1 MKEDTGLQQVC
12 GKEQSI
18 INNEVISEDMLKSMS
33 IGVSKHF
40 LDDSFT
46 IIWGNTA
53 FYKLLGYTEKEFL
66 LKFSSLRDYYED
78 NIYYFESMK
87 NHFLEAYHH
96 GKKSIEYH
104 ICISVN
110 HGDPIWVIMTGILIE
125 SKENEKAIVYILY
138 SNINELKIKQDKLY
152 EMEKESTKNFEWLMS
167 EYAGN
172 VYISDMD
179 TYELLYLNKHSCN
192 TLQASANELIGRKC
206 YEVIQDRTSPCPFCT
221 NLYLKKDDIY
231 EWEFYN
237 KKLKRTFMIK
247 NRMLNWQGR
256 RARIE
261 LSYDM
266 YSAEYKLAKK
276 DQERESILK
285 TIPAGMVRVDA
296 RDYLTILWY
305 NDIFL
310 NMIEYTKEQFAEELN
325 NQCGYLFS
333 EDYKR
338 SKKRAQDLKESGDNV
353 VFEARI
359 YTRSKEERIWT
370 ITLCYIS
377 GEDSWDGIPSFYSIG
392 LDITKERKQIEK
404 LQHISEKDA
413 LTGIY
418 NRAETERQIKKY
430 FEENLNAMGAMFMID
445 TDNFK
450 QINDTEGHMIGDI
463 VLTEMASGMR
473 KIMRDSDIVGRI
485 GGDEFTIFMKNISSV
500 QDAEKKAEEL
510 LYMFSHLFQKE
521 KSALKVTC
529 SIGIAIYPKDGRTF
543 KEMYT
548 KADKALYK
556 AKSLGKNN
564 YVIYDY
570 DSFKELEEFNY
581 SSLGTVIDSEKQYVE
596 CPDNLT
602 RYIFRMLY
610 QTDNI
615 DQTINMILEVVG
627 KQFNVSRAY
636 IFENTD
642 DGRYTSN
649 TYEWCNEGIS
659 SQMACLQ
666 NIDFQDYGD
675 YEKLFGDDLV
685 FYCRD
690 IHTLRPELE
699 ALFSSQNIHSTLQCA
714 YREGQVFSGFIGFD
728 ECTGLRLWTQEEIS
742 TLSLISQII
751 SMFLKCKKNNKF
763 NQQVQQYKNILDNIS
778 QCIYV
783 IDNENSLLL
792 YANKKFKNMYSEF
805 QIGHP
810 CNLDSIDIYKTPII
824 WDKRSAYLCVGMT

>member
-1 MKEDTGLQQVC
+1 MKEDIGLHRMC
-12 GKEQSI
+12 KKEQATK
-18 INNEVISEDMLKSMS
+18 NEVISEDILKSMS

-46 IIWGNTA
+46 IIWGNTS
-53 FYKLLGYTEKEFL
+53 FYQLLGYTEEEFL
-66 LKFSSLRDYYED
+66 VKFSSLKDYYEQ
-78 NIYYFESMK
+78 NLYHFESMK

-96 GKKSIEYH
+96 GEKSIEYQ
-104 ICISVN
+104 ICISAN
-110 HGDPIWVIMTGILIE
+110 NGDPVWVIMTGILIE
-125 SKENEKAIVYILY
+125 SQDNEKSMVYILY
-138 SNINELKIKQDKLY
+138 SKINELKIKQEELSD
-152 EMEKESTKNFEWLMS
+152 MEKESTENFKWMMS

-206 YEVIQDRTSPCPFCT
+206 YEVIQGRTSPCPFCT
-221 NLYLKKDDIY
+221 NSYLKKDDIY

-237 KKLKRTFMIK
+237 KKLKRTFIIK
-247 NRMLNWQGR
+247 DRMLNWQGR
-256 RARIE
+256 RVRIE

-285 TIPAGMVRVDA
+285 TIPAGMVRLDA
-296 RDYLTILWY
+296 RDYLTILWC

-338 SKKRAQDLKESGDNV
+338 SKKLAQDLKESGDNI
-353 VFEARI
+353 VFEAKI
-359 YTRSKEERIWT
+359 YTRSREERIWT
-370 ITLCYIS
+370 VTLCYIS

-392 LDITKERKQIEK
+392 IDITKERKQIEK

-430 FEENLNAMGAMFMID
+430 FEKNLNVMGALFMID

-463 VLTEMASGMR
+463 VLTEMASGMK
-473 KIMRDSDIVGRI
+473 KIMRDSDVVGRI

-500 QDAEKKAEEL
+500 KDAEKKAEEL
-510 LYMFSHLFQKE
+510 LYMFRHLFQKE
-521 KSALKVTC
+521 KSFLKVTC
-529 SIGIAIYPKDGRTF
+529 SIGIAIYPKDGTTF
-543 KEMYT
+543 KEIYAR
-548 KADKALYK
+548 ADKALYQ
-556 AKSLGKNN
+556 AKNMGKNN
-564 YVIYDY
+564 YVIYNQDY
-570 DSFKELEEFNY
+570 FKELEEFDC
-581 SSLGTVIDSEKQYVE
+581 SSLGTVIDSEKQYAE
-596 CPDNLT
+596 YPDNLT

-610 QTDNI
+610 QTDDI
-615 DQTINMILEVVG
+615 DQAINMILEVVG
-627 KQFNVSRAY
+627 KQFDVSRVY
-636 IFENTD
+636 IFENTE

-659 SQMACLQ
+659 SQMAYLQ
-666 NIDFQDYGD
+666 NSNYQDYED
-675 YEKLFGDDLV
+675 YEKLFEDELV

-690 IHTLRPELE
+690 IHTLSPKLE
-699 ALFSSQNIHSTLQCA
+699 ELFSSQGIHSTLQCA
-714 YREGQVFSGFIGFD
+714 YKEDRVFSGFVGFD
-728 ECTGLRLWTQEEIS
+728 ECTGLRLWSQEEIS

-751 SMFLKCKKNNKF
+751 SMFLQRKKNNKL
-763 NQQVQQYKNILDNIS
+763 NQQIQQYQNILDNID
-778 QCIYV
+778 QCICV
-783 IDNENSLLL
+783 INKENNFLL
-792 YANKKFKNMYSEF
+792 YVNKKFKNTYSKF
-805 QIGHP
+805 QIGQP
-810 CNLDSIDIYKTPII
+810 YYLDSIDIHKISII
-824 WDKRSAYLCVGMT
+824 WNKKEAYLCTSTI

>member
-1 MKEDTGLQQVC
+1 MKEDIRLHRMC
-12 GKEQSI
+12 KKEQATK
-18 INNEVISEDMLKSMS
+18 NEVISEDILKSMS

-46 IIWGNTA
+46 IIWGNTS
-53 FYKLLGYTEKEFL
+53 FYQLLGYTEEEFL
-66 LKFSSLRDYYED
+66 VKFSSLKDYYEQ
-78 NIYYFESMK
+78 NLYHFESMK

-96 GKKSIEYH
+96 GEKSIEYQ
-104 ICISVN
+104 ICISAN
-110 HGDPIWVIMTGILIE
+110 NGDPVWVIMTGILIE
-125 SKENEKAIVYILY
+125 SQDNEKSMVYILY
-138 SNINELKIKQDKLY
+138 SKINELKIKQEELSD
-152 EMEKESTKNFEWLMS
+152 MEKESTENFKWMMS

-206 YEVIQDRTSPCPFCT
+206 YEVIQGRTSPCPFCT
-221 NLYLKKDDIY
+221 NSYLKKDDTY

-237 KKLKRTFMIK
+237 KKLKRTFIIK
-247 NRMLNWQGR
+247 DRMLNWQGR
-256 RARIE
+256 RVRIE

-285 TIPAGMVRVDA
+285 TIPAGMVRLDA
-296 RDYLTILWY
+296 RDYLTILWC

-338 SKKRAQDLKESGDNV
+338 SKKLAQDLKESGDNV
-353 VFEARI
+353 VFEAKI
-359 YTRSKEERIWT
+359 YTRSREERIWT
-370 ITLCYIS
+370 VTLCYIS

-392 LDITKERKQIEK
+392 IDITKERKQIEK

-430 FEENLNAMGAMFMID
+430 FEKNLNVMGALFMID

-463 VLTEMASGMR
+463 VLTEMASGMK
-473 KIMRDSDIVGRI
+473 KIMRDSDVVGRI

-500 QDAEKKAEEL
+500 KDAEKKAEEL
-510 LYMFSHLFQKE
+510 LYMFRHLFQKE
-521 KSALKVTC
+521 KSFLKVTC
-529 SIGIAIYPKDGRTF
+529 SIGIAIYPKDGTTF
-543 KEMYT
+543 KEIYAR
-548 KADKALYK
+548 ADKALYQ
-556 AKSLGKNN
+556 AKNMGKNN
-564 YVIYDY
+564 YVIYNQDY
-570 DSFKELEEFNY
+570 FKELEEFDC
-581 SSLGTVIDSEKQYVE
+581 SSLGTVIDSEKQYAE
-596 CPDNLT
+596 YPDNLT

-610 QTDNI
+610 QTDDI
-615 DQTINMILEVVG
+615 DQAINMILEVVG
-627 KQFNVSRAY
+627 KQFDVSRVY
-636 IFENTD
+636 IFENTE

-659 SQMACLQ
+659 SQMAYLQ
-666 NIDFQDYGD
+666 NSNYQDYED
-675 YEKLFGDDLV
+675 YEKIFEDELV

-690 IHTLRPELE
+690 IHTLSPKLE
-699 ALFSSQNIHSTLQCA
+699 ELFSSQGIHSTLQCA
-714 YREGQVFSGFIGFD
+714 YKEDRVFSGFVGFD
-728 ECTGLRLWTQEEIS
+728 ECTGLRLWSQEEIS

-751 SMFLKCKKNNKF
+751 SMFLQRKKNNKL
-763 NQQVQQYKNILDNIS
+763 NQQIQQYQNILDNID
-778 QCIYV
+778 QCICV
-783 IDNENSLLL
+783 INKENNFLL
-792 YANKKFKNMYSEF
+792 YVNKKFKNTYSKF
-805 QIGHP
+805 QIGQP
-810 CNLDSIDIYKTPII
+810 YYLDSIDIHKISII
-824 WDKRSAYLCVGMT
+824 WNKKEAYLCTSMI

>member
-1 MKEDTGLQQVC
+1 MKEDIRLHRMC
-12 GKEQSI
+12 KKEQATK
-18 INNEVISEDMLKSMS
+18 NEVISEDILKSMS

-46 IIWGNTA
+46 IIWGNTS
-53 FYKLLGYTEKEFL
+53 FYQLLGYTEEEFL
-66 LKFSSLRDYYED
+66 VKFSSLKDYYEQ
-78 NIYYFESMK
+78 NLYHFESMK

-96 GKKSIEYH
+96 GEKSIEYQ
-104 ICISVN
+104 ICISAN
-110 HGDPIWVIMTGILIE
+110 NGDPVWVIMTGILIE
-125 SKENEKAIVYILY
+125 SQDNEKSMVYILY
-138 SNINELKIKQDKLY
+138 SKINELKIKQEELSD
-152 EMEKESTKNFEWLMS
+152 MEKESTENFKWMMS

-206 YEVIQDRTSPCPFCT
+206 YEVIQGRTSPCPFCT
-221 NLYLKKDDIY
+221 NSYLKKDDIY

-237 KKLKRTFMIK
+237 KKLKRTFIIK
-247 NRMLNWQGR
+247 DRMLNWQGR
-256 RARIE
+256 RVRIE

-285 TIPAGMVRVDA
+285 TIPAGMVRLDA
-296 RDYLTILWY
+296 RDYLTILWC

-338 SKKRAQDLKESGDNV
+338 SKKLAQDLKESGDNV
-353 VFEARI
+353 VFEAKI
-359 YTRSKEERIWT
+359 YTRSREERIWT
-370 ITLCYIS
+370 VTLCYIS

-392 LDITKERKQIEK
+392 IDITKERKQIEK

-430 FEENLNAMGAMFMID
+430 FEKNLNVMGALFMID

-463 VLTEMASGMR
+463 VLTEMASGMK
-473 KIMRDSDIVGRI
+473 KIMRDSDVVGRI

-500 QDAEKKAEEL
+500 KDAEKKAEEL
-510 LYMFSHLFQKE
+510 LYMFRHLFQKE
-521 KSALKVTC
+521 KSFLKVTC
-529 SIGIAIYPKDGRTF
+529 SIGIAIYPKDGTTF
-543 KEMYT
+543 KEIYAR
-548 KADKALYK
+548 ADKALYQ
-556 AKSLGKNN
+556 AKNMGKNN
-564 YVIYDY
+564 YVIYNQDY
-570 DSFKELEEFNY
+570 FKELEEFDC
-581 SSLGTVIDSEKQYVE
+581 SSLGTVIDSEKQYAE
-596 CPDNLT
+596 YPDNLT

-610 QTDNI
+610 QTDDI
-615 DQTINMILEVVG
+615 DQAINMILEVVG
-627 KQFNVSRAY
+627 KQFDVSRVY
-636 IFENTD
+636 IFENTE

-659 SQMACLQ
+659 SQMAYLQ
-666 NIDFQDYGD
+666 NSNYQDYED
-675 YEKLFGDDLV
+675 YEKLFEDELV

-690 IHTLRPELE
+690 IHTLSPKLE
-699 ALFSSQNIHSTLQCA
+699 ELFSSQGIHSTLQCA
-714 YREGQVFSGFIGFD
+714 YKEDRVFSGFVGFD
-728 ECTGLRLWTQEEIS
+728 ECTGLRLWSQEEIS

-751 SMFLKCKKNNKF
+751 SMFLQRKKNNKL
-763 NQQVQQYKNILDNIS
+763 NQQIQQYQNILDNID
-778 QCIYV
+778 QCICV
-783 IDNENSLLL
+783 INKENNFLL
-792 YANKKFKNMYSEF
+792 YVNKKFKNTYSKF
-805 QIGHP
+805 QIGQP
-810 CNLDSIDIYKTPII
+810 YYLDSIDIHKISII
-824 WDKRSAYLCVGMT
+824 WNKKEAYLCT

>member
-1 MKEDTGLQQVC
+1 MKEDIRLHRMC
-12 GKEQSI
+12 KKEQATK
-18 INNEVISEDMLKSMS
+18 NEVISEDILKSMS

-46 IIWGNTA
+46 IIWGNTS
-53 FYKLLGYTEKEFL
+53 FYQLLGYTEEEFL
-66 LKFSSLRDYYED
+66 VKFSSLKDYYEQ
-78 NIYYFESMK
+78 NFYHFESMK

-96 GKKSIEYH
+96 GEKSIEYQ
-104 ICISVN
+104 ICISAN
-110 HGDPIWVIMTGILIE
+110 NGDPVWVIMTGILIE
-125 SKENEKAIVYILY
+125 SQDNEKSMVYILY
-138 SNINELKIKQDKLY
+138 SKINELKIKQEELSD
-152 EMEKESTKNFEWLMS
+152 MEKESTENFKWMMS

-206 YEVIQDRTSPCPFCT
+206 YEVIQGRTSPCPFCT
-221 NLYLKKDDIY
+221 NSYLKKDDIY

-237 KKLKRTFMIK
+237 KKLKRTFIIK
-247 NRMLNWQGR
+247 DRMLNWQGR
-256 RARIE
+256 RVRIE

-285 TIPAGMVRVDA
+285 TIPAGMVRLDA
-296 RDYLTILWY
+296 RDYLTILWC

-338 SKKRAQDLKESGDNV
+338 SKKLAQDLKESGDNV
-353 VFEARI
+353 VFEAKI
-359 YTRSKEERIWT
+359 YTRSREERIWT
-370 ITLCYIS
+370 VTLCYIS

-392 LDITKERKQIEK
+392 IDITKERKQIEK

-430 FEENLNAMGAMFMID
+430 FEKNLNVMGALFMID

-463 VLTEMASGMR
+463 VLTEMASGMK
-473 KIMRDSDIVGRI
+473 KIMRDSDVVGRI

-500 QDAEKKAEEL
+500 KDAEKKAEEL
-510 LYMFSHLFQKE
+510 LYMFRHLFQKE
-521 KSALKVTC
+521 KSFLKVTC
-529 SIGIAIYPKDGRTF
+529 SIGIAIYPKDGTTF
-543 KEMYT
+543 KEIYAR
-548 KADKALYK
+548 ADKALYQ
-556 AKSLGKNN
+556 AKNMGKNN
-564 YVIYDY
+564 YVIYNQDY
-570 DSFKELEEFNY
+570 FKELEEFDC
-581 SSLGTVIDSEKQYVE
+581 SSLGTVIDSEKQYAE
-596 CPDNLT
+596 YPDNLT

-610 QTDNI
+610 QTDDI
-615 DQTINMILEVVG
+615 DQAINMILEVVG
-627 KQFNVSRAY
+627 KQFDVSRVY
-636 IFENTD
+636 IFENTE

-659 SQMACLQ
+659 SQMAYLQ
-666 NIDFQDYGD
+666 NSNYQEYED
-675 YEKLFGDDLV
+675 YEKLFEDELV

-690 IHTLRPELE
+690 IHTLSPKLE
-699 ALFSSQNIHSTLQCA
+699 ELFSSQGIHSTLQCA
-714 YREGQVFSGFIGFD
+714 YKEDRVFSGFVGFD
-728 ECTGLRLWTQEEIS
+728 ECTGLRLWSQEEIS

-751 SMFLKCKKNNKF
+751 SMFLQRKKNNKL
-763 NQQVQQYKNILDNIS
+763 NQQIQQYQNILDNID
-778 QCIYV
+778 QCICV
-783 IDNENSLLL
+783 INKENNFLL
-792 YANKKFKNMYSEF
+792 YVNKK
-805 QIGHP
+805 
-810 CNLDSIDIYKTPII
+810 
-824 WDKRSAYLCVGMT
+824 

>member
-1 MKEDTGLQQVC
+1 MKEDIRLHRMC
-12 GKEQSI
+12 KKEQATK
-18 INNEVISEDMLKSMS
+18 NEVISEDILKSMS
-33 IGVSKHF
+33 IRVSKHF

-46 IIWGNTA
+46 IIWGNTS
-53 FYKLLGYTEKEFL
+53 FYQLLGYTEEEFL
-66 LKFSSLRDYYED
+66 VKFSSLKDYYEQ
-78 NIYYFESMK
+78 NLYHFESMK

-96 GKKSIEYH
+96 GEKSIEYQ
-104 ICISVN
+104 ICISAN
-110 HGDPIWVIMTGILIE
+110 NGDPVWVIMTGILIE
-125 SKENEKAIVYILY
+125 SQDNEKSMVYILY
-138 SNINELKIKQDKLY
+138 SKINELKIKQEELSD
-152 EMEKESTKNFEWLMS
+152 MEKESTENFKWMMS

-206 YEVIQDRTSPCPFCT
+206 YEVIQGRTSPCPFCT
-221 NLYLKKDDIY
+221 NSYLKKDDIY

-237 KKLKRTFMIK
+237 KKLKRTFIIK
-247 NRMLNWQGR
+247 DRMLNWQGR
-256 RARIE
+256 RVRIE

-285 TIPAGMVRVDA
+285 TIPAGMVRLDA
-296 RDYLTILWY
+296 RDYLTILWC

-338 SKKRAQDLKESGDNV
+338 SKKLAQDLKESGDNV
-353 VFEARI
+353 VFEAKI
-359 YTRSKEERIWT
+359 YTRSREERIWT
-370 ITLCYIS
+370 VTLCYIS

-392 LDITKERKQIEK
+392 IDITKERKQIEK

-430 FEENLNAMGAMFMID
+430 FEKNLNVMGALFMID

-463 VLTEMASGMR
+463 VLTEMASGMK
-473 KIMRDSDIVGRI
+473 KIMRDSDVVGRI

-500 QDAEKKAEEL
+500 KDAEKKAEEL
-510 LYMFSHLFQKE
+510 LYMFRHLFQKE
-521 KSALKVTC
+521 KSFLKVTC
-529 SIGIAIYPKDGRTF
+529 SIGIAIYPKDGTTF
-543 KEMYT
+543 KEIYAR
-548 KADKALYK
+548 ADKALYQ
-556 AKSLGKNN
+556 AKNMGKNN
-564 YVIYDY
+564 YVIYNQDY
-570 DSFKELEEFNY
+570 FKELEEFDC
-581 SSLGTVIDSEKQYVE
+581 SSLGTVIDSEKQYAE
-596 CPDNLT
+596 YPDNLT

-610 QTDNI
+610 QTDDI
-615 DQTINMILEVVG
+615 DQAINMILEVVG
-627 KQFNVSRAY
+627 KQFDVSRVY
-636 IFENTD
+636 IFENTE

-659 SQMACLQ
+659 SQMAYLQ
-666 NIDFQDYGD
+666 NSNYQDYED
-675 YEKLFGDDLV
+675 YEKLFEDELV

-690 IHTLRPELE
+690 IHTLSPKLE
-699 ALFSSQNIHSTLQCA
+699 ELFSSQGIHSTLQCA
-714 YREGQVFSGFIGFD
+714 YKEDRVFSGFVGFD
-728 ECTGLRLWTQEEIS
+728 ECTGLRLWSQEEIS

-751 SMFLKCKKNNKF
+751 SMFLQRKKNNKL
-763 NQQVQQYKNILDNIS
+763 NQQIQQYQNILDNID
-778 QCIYV
+778 QCICV
-783 IDNENSLLL
+783 INKENNFLL
-792 YANKKFKNMYSEF
+792 YVNKKFKNTYSKF
-805 QIGHP
+805 QIGQP
-810 CNLDSIDIYKTPII
+810 YYLDSIDIHKISII
-824 WDKRSAYLCVGMT
+824 WNKKEAYLCTSTI

>member
-1 MKEDTGLQQVC
+1 MKEDIRLHRMC
-12 GKEQSI
+12 KKEQATK
-18 INNEVISEDMLKSMS
+18 NEVISEDILKSMS

-46 IIWGNTA
+46 IIWGNTS
-53 FYKLLGYTEKEFL
+53 FYQLLGYTEEEFL
-66 LKFSSLRDYYED
+66 VKFSSLKDYYEQ
-78 NIYYFESMK
+78 NLYHFESMK

-96 GKKSIEYH
+96 GEKSIEYQ
-104 ICISVN
+104 ICISAN
-110 HGDPIWVIMTGILIE
+110 NGDPVWVIMTGILIE
-125 SKENEKAIVYILY
+125 SQDNEKSMVYILY
-138 SNINELKIKQDKLY
+138 SKINELKIKQEELSD
-152 EMEKESTKNFEWLMS
+152 MEKESTENFKWMMS

-206 YEVIQDRTSPCPFCT
+206 YEVIQGRTSPCPFCT
-221 NLYLKKDDIY
+221 NSYLKKDDIY

-237 KKLKRTFMIK
+237 KKLKRTFIIK
-247 NRMLNWQGR
+247 DRMLNWQGR
-256 RARIE
+256 RVRIE

-285 TIPAGMVRVDA
+285 TIPAGMVRLDA
-296 RDYLTILWY
+296 RDYLTILWC

-338 SKKRAQDLKESGDNV
+338 SKKLAQDLKESGDNV
-353 VFEARI
+353 VFEAKI
-359 YTRSKEERIWT
+359 YTRSREERIWT
-370 ITLCYIS
+370 VTLCYIS

-392 LDITKERKQIEK
+392 IDITKERKQIEK

-430 FEENLNAMGAMFMID
+430 FEKNLNVMGALFMID

-463 VLTEMASGMR
+463 VLTEMASGIK
-473 KIMRDSDIVGRI
+473 KIMRDSDVVGRI

-500 QDAEKKAEEL
+500 KDAEKKAEEL
-510 LYMFSHLFQKE
+510 LYMFRHLFQKE
-521 KSALKVTC
+521 KSFLKVTC
-529 SIGIAIYPKDGRTF
+529 SIGIAIYPKDGTTF
-543 KEMYT
+543 KEIYAR
-548 KADKALYK
+548 ADKALYQ
-556 AKSLGKNN
+556 AKNMGKNN
-564 YVIYDY
+564 YVIYNQDY
-570 DSFKELEEFNY
+570 FKELEEFDC
-581 SSLGTVIDSEKQYVE
+581 SSLGTVIDSEKQYAE
-596 CPDNLT
+596 YPDNLT

-610 QTDNI
+610 QTDDI
-615 DQTINMILEVVG
+615 DQAINMILEVVG
-627 KQFNVSRAY
+627 KQFDVSRVY
-636 IFENTD
+636 IFENTE

-659 SQMACLQ
+659 SQMAYLQ
-666 NIDFQDYGD
+666 NSNYQDYED
-675 YEKLFGDDLV
+675 YEKLFEDELV

-690 IHTLRPELE
+690 IHTLSPKLE
-699 ALFSSQNIHSTLQCA
+699 ELFSSQGIHSTLQCA
-714 YREGQVFSGFIGFD
+714 YKEDRVFSGFVGFD
-728 ECTGLRLWTQEEIS
+728 ECTGLRLWSQEEIS

-751 SMFLKCKKNNKF
+751 SMFLQRKKNNKL
-763 NQQVQQYKNILDNIS
+763 NQQIQQYQNILDNID
-778 QCIYV
+778 QCICV
-783 IDNENSLLL
+783 INKENNFLL
-792 YANKKFKNMYSEF
+792 YVNKKFKNTYSKF
-805 QIGHP
+805 QIGQP
-810 CNLDSIDIYKTPII
+810 YYLDSIDIHKISII
-824 WDKRSAYLCVGMT
+824 WNKKEAYLCTSTI

>member
-1 MKEDTGLQQVC
+1 MKEDIRLHRMC
-12 GKEQSI
+12 KKEQATK
-18 INNEVISEDMLKSMS
+18 NEVISEDILKSMS

-46 IIWGNTA
+46 IIWGNTS
-53 FYKLLGYTEKEFL
+53 FYQLLGYTEEEFL
-66 LKFSSLRDYYED
+66 VKFSSLKDYYEQ
-78 NIYYFESMK
+78 NLYHFESMK

-96 GKKSIEYH
+96 GEKSIEYQ
-104 ICISVN
+104 ICISAN
-110 HGDPIWVIMTGILIE
+110 NGDPVWVIMTGILIE
-125 SKENEKAIVYILY
+125 SQDNEKSMVYILY
-138 SNINELKIKQDKLY
+138 SKINELKIKQEELSD
-152 EMEKESTKNFEWLMS
+152 MEKESTENFKWMMS

-206 YEVIQDRTSPCPFCT
+206 YEVIQGRTSPCPFCT
-221 NLYLKKDDIY
+221 NSYLKKDDIY

-237 KKLKRTFMIK
+237 KKLKRTFIIK
-247 NRMLNWQGR
+247 DRMLNWQGR
-256 RARIE
+256 RVRIE

-285 TIPAGMVRVDA
+285 TIPAGMVRLDA
-296 RDYLTILWY
+296 RDYLTILWC

-338 SKKRAQDLKESGDNV
+338 SKKLAQDLKESGDNV
-353 VFEARI
+353 VFEAKI
-359 YTRSKEERIWT
+359 YTRSREERIWT
-370 ITLCYIS
+370 VTLCYIS

-392 LDITKERKQIEK
+392 IDITKERKQIEK

-430 FEENLNAMGAMFMID
+430 FEKNLNVMGALFMID

-463 VLTEMASGMR
+463 VLTEMASGMK
-473 KIMRDSDIVGRI
+473 KIMRDSDVVGRI

-500 QDAEKKAEEL
+500 KDAEKKAEEL
-510 LYMFSHLFQKE
+510 LYMFRHLFQKE
-521 KSALKVTC
+521 KSFLKVTC
-529 SIGIAIYPKDGRTF
+529 SIGIAIYPKDGTTF
-543 KEMYT
+543 KEIYAR
-548 KADKALYK
+548 ADKALYQ
-556 AKSLGKNN
+556 AKNMGKNN
-564 YVIYDY
+564 YVIYNQDY
-570 DSFKELEEFNY
+570 FKELEEFDC
-581 SSLGTVIDSEKQYVE
+581 SSLGTVIDSEKQYAE
-596 CPDNLT
+596 YPDNLT

-610 QTDNI
+610 QTDDI
-615 DQTINMILEVVG
+615 DQAINMILEVVG
-627 KQFNVSRAY
+627 EQFDVSRVY
-636 IFENTD
+636 IFENTE

-659 SQMACLQ
+659 SQMAYLQ
-666 NIDFQDYGD
+666 NSNYQDYED
-675 YEKLFGDDLV
+675 YEKLFEDELV

-690 IHTLRPELE
+690 IHTLSPKLE
-699 ALFSSQNIHSTLQCA
+699 ELFSSQGIHSTLQCA
-714 YREGQVFSGFIGFD
+714 YKEDRVFSGFVGFD
-728 ECTGLRLWTQEEIS
+728 ECTGLRLWSQEEIS

-751 SMFLKCKKNNKF
+751 SMFLQRKKNNKL
-763 NQQVQQYKNILDNIS
+763 NQQIQQYQNILDNID
-778 QCIYV
+778 QCICV
-783 IDNENSLLL
+783 INKENNFLL
-792 YANKKFKNMYSEF
+792 YVNKKFKNTYSKF
-805 QIGHP
+805 QIGQP
-810 CNLDSIDIYKTPII
+810 YYLDSIDIHKISII
-824 WDKRSAYLCVGMT
+824 WNKKEAYLCTSTI

>member
-1 MKEDTGLQQVC
+1 MKEDIRLHRMC
-12 GKEQSI
+12 KKEQATK
-18 INNEVISEDMLKSMS
+18 NEVISEDILKSMS

-46 IIWGNTA
+46 IIWGNTS
-53 FYKLLGYTEKEFL
+53 FYQLLGYTEEEFL
-66 LKFSSLRDYYED
+66 VKFSSLKDYYEQ
-78 NIYYFESMK
+78 NLYHFESMK

-96 GKKSIEYH
+96 GEKSIEYQ
-104 ICISVN
+104 ICISAN
-110 HGDPIWVIMTGILIE
+110 NGDPVWVIMTGILIE
-125 SKENEKAIVYILY
+125 SQDNEKSMVYILY
-138 SNINELKIKQDKLY
+138 SKINELKIKQEELSD
-152 EMEKESTKNFEWLMS
+152 MEKESTENFKWMMS

-206 YEVIQDRTSPCPFCT
+206 YEVIQGRTSPCPFCT
-221 NLYLKKDDIY
+221 NSYLKKDDIY

-237 KKLKRTFMIK
+237 KKLKRTFIIK
-247 NRMLNWQGR
+247 DRMLNWQGR
-256 RARIE
+256 RVRIE

-285 TIPAGMVRVDA
+285 TIPAGMVRLDA
-296 RDYLTILWY
+296 RDYLTILWC

-338 SKKRAQDLKESGDNV
+338 SKKLAQDLKESGDNV
-353 VFEARI
+353 VFEAKI
-359 YTRSKEERIWT
+359 YTRSREERIWT
-370 ITLCYIS
+370 VTLCYIS

-392 LDITKERKQIEK
+392 IDITKERKQIEK

-430 FEENLNAMGAMFMID
+430 FEKNLNVMGALFMID

-463 VLTEMASGMR
+463 VLTEMASGMK
-473 KIMRDSDIVGRI
+473 KIMRDSDVVGRI

-500 QDAEKKAEEL
+500 KDAEKKAEEL
-510 LYMFSHLFQKE
+510 LYMFRHLFQKE
-521 KSALKVTC
+521 KSFLKVTC
-529 SIGIAIYPKDGRTF
+529 SIGIAIYPKDGTTF
-543 KEMYT
+543 KEIYAR
-548 KADKALYK
+548 ADKALYQ
-556 AKSLGKNN
+556 AKNMGKNN
-564 YVIYDY
+564 YVIYNQDY
-570 DSFKELEEFNY
+570 SKELEEFDC
-581 SSLGTVIDSEKQYVE
+581 SSLGTVIDSEKQYAE
-596 CPDNLT
+596 YPDNLT

-610 QTDNI
+610 QTDDI
-615 DQTINMILEVVG
+615 DQAINMILEVVG
-627 KQFNVSRAY
+627 KQFDVSRVY
-636 IFENTD
+636 IFENTE

-659 SQMACLQ
+659 SQMAYLQ
-666 NIDFQDYGD
+666 NSNYQDYED
-675 YEKLFGDDLV
+675 YEKLFEDELV

-690 IHTLRPELE
+690 IHTLSPKLE
-699 ALFSSQNIHSTLQCA
+699 ELFSSQGIHSTLQCA
-714 YREGQVFSGFIGFD
+714 YKEDRVFSGFVGFD
-728 ECTGLRLWTQEEIS
+728 ECTGLRLWSQEEIS

-751 SMFLKCKKNNKF
+751 SMFLQRKKNNKL
-763 NQQVQQYKNILDNIS
+763 NQQIQQYQNILDNID
-778 QCIYV
+778 QCICV
-783 IDNENSLLL
+783 INKENNFLL
-792 YANKKFKNMYSEF
+792 YVNKKFKNTYSKF
-805 QIGHP
+805 QIGQP
-810 CNLDSIDIYKTPII
+810 YYLDSIDIHKISII
-824 WDKRSAYLCVGMT
+824 WNKKEAYLCTSTI

>member
-1 MKEDTGLQQVC
+1 MKEDIRLHRMC
-12 GKEQSI
+12 KKEQATK
-18 INNEVISEDMLKSMS
+18 NEVISEDILKSMS

-46 IIWGNTA
+46 IIWGNTS
-53 FYKLLGYTEKEFL
+53 FYQLLGYTEEEFL
-66 LKFSSLRDYYED
+66 VKFSSLKDYYEQ
-78 NIYYFESMK
+78 NLYHFESMK

-96 GKKSIEYH
+96 GEKSIEYQ
-104 ICISVN
+104 ICISAN
-110 HGDPIWVIMTGILIE
+110 NGDPVWVIMTGILIE
-125 SKENEKAIVYILY
+125 SQDNEKSMVYILY
-138 SNINELKIKQDKLY
+138 SKINELKIKQEELSD
-152 EMEKESTKNFEWLMS
+152 MEKESTENFKWMMS

-206 YEVIQDRTSPCPFCT
+206 YEVIQGRTSPCPFCT
-221 NLYLKKDDIY
+221 NSYLKKDDIY

-237 KKLKRTFMIK
+237 KKLKRTFIIK
-247 NRMLNWQGR
+247 DRMLNWQGR
-256 RARIE
+256 RVRIE

-285 TIPAGMVRVDA
+285 TIPAGMVRLDA
-296 RDYLTILWY
+296 RDYLTILWC

-338 SKKRAQDLKESGDNV
+338 SKKLAQDLKESGDNV
-353 VFEARI
+353 VFEAKI
-359 YTRSKEERIWT
+359 YTRSREERIWT
-370 ITLCYIS
+370 VTLCYIS

-392 LDITKERKQIEK
+392 IDITKERKQIEK

-430 FEENLNAMGAMFMID
+430 FEKNLNVMGALFMID

-463 VLTEMASGMR
+463 VLTEMASGMK
-473 KIMRDSDIVGRI
+473 KIMHDSDVVGRI

-500 QDAEKKAEEL
+500 KDAEKKAEEL
-510 LYMFSHLFQKE
+510 LYMFRHLFQKE
-521 KSALKVTC
+521 KSFLKVTC
-529 SIGIAIYPKDGRTF
+529 SIGIAIYPKDGTTF
-543 KEMYT
+543 KEIYAR
-548 KADKALYK
+548 ADKALYQ
-556 AKSLGKNN
+556 AKNMGKNN
-564 YVIYDY
+564 YVIYNQDY
-570 DSFKELEEFNY
+570 FKELEEFDC
-581 SSLGTVIDSEKQYVE
+581 SSLGTVIDSEKQYAE
-596 CPDNLT
+596 YPDNLT

-610 QTDNI
+610 QTDDI
-615 DQTINMILEVVG
+615 DQAINMILEVVG
-627 KQFNVSRAY
+627 KQFDVSRVY
-636 IFENTD
+636 IFENTE

-659 SQMACLQ
+659 SQMAYLQ
-666 NIDFQDYGD
+666 NSNYQDYED
-675 YEKLFGDDLV
+675 YEKLFEDELV

-690 IHTLRPELE
+690 IHTLSPNLE
-699 ALFSSQNIHSTLQCA
+699 ELFSSQGIHSTLQCA
-714 YREGQVFSGFIGFD
+714 YKEDRVFSGFVGFD
-728 ECTGLRLWTQEEIS
+728 ECTGLRLWSQEEIS

-751 SMFLKCKKNNKF
+751 SMFLQRKKNNKL
-763 NQQVQQYKNILDNIS
+763 NQQIQQYQNILDNID
-778 QCIYV
+778 QCICV
-783 IDNENSLLL
+783 INKENNFLL
-792 YANKKFKNMYSEF
+792 YVNKKFKNTYSKF
-805 QIGHP
+805 QIGQP
-810 CNLDSIDIYKTPII
+810 YYLDSIDIHKISII
-824 WDKRSAYLCVGMT
+824 WNKKEAYLCTSTI

>member
-1 MKEDTGLQQVC
+1 MKEDIRLHRMC
-12 GKEQSI
+12 KKEQATK
-18 INNEVISEDMLKSMS
+18 NEVISEDILKSMS

-46 IIWGNTA
+46 IIWGNTS
-53 FYKLLGYTEKEFL
+53 FYQLLGYTEEEFL
-66 LKFSSLRDYYED
+66 VKFSSLKDYYEQ
-78 NIYYFESMK
+78 NLYHFESMK

-96 GKKSIEYH
+96 GEKSIEYQ
-104 ICISVN
+104 ICISAN
-110 HGDPIWVIMTGILIE
+110 NGDPVWVIMTGILIE
-125 SKENEKAIVYILY
+125 SQDNEKSMVYILY
-138 SNINELKIKQDKLY
+138 SKINELKIKQEELSD
-152 EMEKESTKNFEWLMS
+152 MEKESTENFKWMMS

-206 YEVIQDRTSPCPFCT
+206 YEVIQGRTSPCPFCT
-221 NLYLKKDDIY
+221 NSYLKKDDTY

-237 KKLKRTFMIK
+237 KKLKRTFIIK
-247 NRMLNWQGR
+247 DRMLNWQGR
-256 RARIE
+256 RVRIE

-285 TIPAGMVRVDA
+285 TIPAGMVRLDA
-296 RDYLTILWY
+296 RDYLTILWC

-338 SKKRAQDLKESGDNV
+338 SKKLAQDLKESGDNV
-353 VFEARI
+353 VFEAKI
-359 YTRSKEERIWT
+359 YTRSREERIWT
-370 ITLCYIS
+370 VTLCYIS

-392 LDITKERKQIEK
+392 IDITKERKQIEK

-430 FEENLNAMGAMFMID
+430 FEKNLNVMGALFMID

-463 VLTEMASGMR
+463 VLTEMASGMK
-473 KIMRDSDIVGRI
+473 KIMRDSDVVGRI

-500 QDAEKKAEEL
+500 KDAEKKAEEL
-510 LYMFSHLFQKE
+510 LYMFRHLFQKE
-521 KSALKVTC
+521 KSFLKVTC
-529 SIGIAIYPKDGRTF
+529 SIGIAIYPKDGTTF
-543 KEMYT
+543 KEIYAR
-548 KADKALYK
+548 ADKALYQ
-556 AKSLGKNN
+556 AKNMGKNN
-564 YVIYDY
+564 YVIYNQDY
-570 DSFKELEEFNY
+570 FKELEEFDC
-581 SSLGTVIDSEKQYVE
+581 SSLGTVIDSEKQYAE
-596 CPDNLT
+596 YPDNLT

-610 QTDNI
+610 QTDDI
-615 DQTINMILEVVG
+615 DQAINMILEVVG
-627 KQFNVSRAY
+627 KQFDVSRVY
-636 IFENTD
+636 IFENTE

-659 SQMACLQ
+659 SQMAYLQ
-666 NIDFQDYGD
+666 NSNYQDYED
-675 YEKLFGDDLV
+675 YEKLFEDELV

-690 IHTLRPELE
+690 IHTLSPKLE
-699 ALFSSQNIHSTLQCA
+699 ELFSSQGIHSTLQCA
-714 YREGQVFSGFIGFD
+714 YKEDRVFSGFVGFD
-728 ECTGLRLWTQEEIS
+728 ECTGLRLWSQEEIS

-751 SMFLKCKKNNKF
+751 SMFLQRKKNNKL
-763 NQQVQQYKNILDNIS
+763 NQQIQQYQNILDNID
-778 QCIYV
+778 QCICV
-783 IDNENSLLL
+783 INKENNFLL
-792 YANKKFKNMYSEF
+792 YVNKKFKNTYSKF
-805 QIGHP
+805 QIGQP
-810 CNLDSIDIYKTPII
+810 YYLDSIDIHKVSII
-824 WDKRSAYLCVGMT
+824 WNKKEAYLCTSTI

>member
-1 MKEDTGLQQVC
+1 MKEDIRLHRMC
-12 GKEQSI
+12 KKEQATK
-18 INNEVISEDMLKSMS
+18 NEVISEDILKSMS

-46 IIWGNTA
+46 IIWGNTS
-53 FYKLLGYTEKEFL
+53 FYQLLGYTEEEFL
-66 LKFSSLRDYYED
+66 VKFSSLKDYYEQ
-78 NIYYFESMK
+78 NLYHFESMK

-96 GKKSIEYH
+96 GEKSIEYQ
-104 ICISVN
+104 ICISAN
-110 HGDPIWVIMTGILIE
+110 NGDPVWVIMTGILIE
-125 SKENEKAIVYILY
+125 SQDNEKSMVYILY
-138 SNINELKIKQDKLY
+138 SKINELKIKQEELSD
-152 EMEKESTKNFEWLMS
+152 MEKESTENFKWMMS

-206 YEVIQDRTSPCPFCT
+206 YEVIQGRTSPCPFCT
-221 NLYLKKDDIY
+221 NSYLKKDDIY

-237 KKLKRTFMIK
+237 KKLKRTFIIK
-247 NRMLNWQGR
+247 DRMLNWQGR
-256 RARIE
+256 RVRIE

-285 TIPAGMVRVDA
+285 TIPAGMVRLDA
-296 RDYLTILWY
+296 RDYLTILWC

-338 SKKRAQDLKESGDNV
+338 SKKLAQDLKESGDNV
-353 VFEARI
+353 VFEAKI
-359 YTRSKEERIWT
+359 YTRSREERIWT
-370 ITLCYIS
+370 VTLCYIS

-392 LDITKERKQIEK
+392 IDITKERKQIEK

-430 FEENLNAMGAMFMID
+430 FEKNLNVMGALFMID

-463 VLTEMASGMR
+463 VLTEMASGMK
-473 KIMRDSDIVGRI
+473 KIMRDSDVVGRI

-500 QDAEKKAEEL
+500 KDAEKKAEEL
-510 LYMFSHLFQKE
+510 LYMFRHLFQKE
-521 KSALKVTC
+521 KSFLKVTC
-529 SIGIAIYPKDGRTF
+529 SIGIAIYPKDGTTF
-543 KEMYT
+543 KEIYAR
-548 KADKALYK
+548 ADKALYQ
-556 AKSLGKNN
+556 AKNMGKNN
-564 YVIYDY
+564 YVIYNQDY
-570 DSFKELEEFNY
+570 FKELEEFDC
-581 SSLGTVIDSEKQYVE
+581 SSLGTVIDSEKQYAE
-596 CPDNLT
+596 YPDNLT

-610 QTDNI
+610 QTDDI
-615 DQTINMILEVVG
+615 DQAINMILEVVG
-627 KQFNVSRAY
+627 KQFDVSRVY
-636 IFENTD
+636 IFENTE

-659 SQMACLQ
+659 SQMAYLQ
-666 NIDFQDYGD
+666 NSNYQDYED
-675 YEKLFGDDLV
+675 YEKLFEDELV

-690 IHTLRPELE
+690 IHTLSPKLE
-699 ALFSSQNIHSTLQCA
+699 ELFSSQGIHSTLQCA
-714 YREGQVFSGFIGFD
+714 YKEDRVFSGFVGFD
-728 ECTGLRLWTQEEIS
+728 ECTGLRLWSQEEIS

-751 SMFLKCKKNNKF
+751 SMFLQRKKNNKL
-763 NQQVQQYKNILDNIS
+763 NQQIQQYQNILDNID
-778 QCIYV
+778 QCICV
-783 IDNENSLLL
+783 INKENNFLL
-792 YANKKFKNMYSEF
+792 YVNKKFKNTYSKF
-805 QIGHP
+805 QIGQP
-810 CNLDSIDIYKTPII
+810 YYLDSIDIHKISII
-824 WDKRSAYLCVGMT
+824 WN

>member
-1 MKEDTGLQQVC
+1 MKEDIRLHRMC
-12 GKEQSI
+12 KKEQATK
-18 INNEVISEDMLKSMS
+18 NEVISEDILKSMS

-46 IIWGNTA
+46 IIWGNTS
-53 FYKLLGYTEKEFL
+53 FYQLLGYTEEEFL
-66 LKFSSLRDYYED
+66 VKFSSLKDYYEQ
-78 NIYYFESMK
+78 NFYHFESMK

-96 GKKSIEYH
+96 GEKSIEYQ
-104 ICISVN
+104 ICISAN
-110 HGDPIWVIMTGILIE
+110 NGDPVWVIMTGILIE
-125 SKENEKAIVYILY
+125 SQDNEKSMVYILY
-138 SNINELKIKQDKLY
+138 SKINELKIKQEELSD
-152 EMEKESTKNFEWLMS
+152 MEKESTENFKWMMS
-167 EYAGN
+167 EDAGN

-206 YEVIQDRTSPCPFCT
+206 YEVIQGRTSPCPFCT
-221 NLYLKKDDIY
+221 NSYLKKDDIY

-237 KKLKRTFMIK
+237 KKLKRTFIIK
-247 NRMLNWQGR
+247 DRMLNWQGR
-256 RARIE
+256 RVRIE

-285 TIPAGMVRVDA
+285 TIPAGMVRLDA
-296 RDYLTILWY
+296 RDYLTILWC

-338 SKKRAQDLKESGDNV
+338 SKKLAQDLKESGDNV
-353 VFEARI
+353 VFEAKI
-359 YTRSKEERIWT
+359 YTRSREERIWT
-370 ITLCYIS
+370 VTLCYIS

-392 LDITKERKQIEK
+392 IDITKERKQIEK

-430 FEENLNAMGAMFMID
+430 FEKNLNVMGALFMID

-463 VLTEMASGMR
+463 VLTEMASGMK
-473 KIMRDSDIVGRI
+473 KIMRDSDVVGRI

-500 QDAEKKAEEL
+500 KDAEKKAEEL
-510 LYMFSHLFQKE
+510 LYMFRHLFQKE
-521 KSALKVTC
+521 KSFLKVTC
-529 SIGIAIYPKDGRTF
+529 SIGIAIYPKDGTTF
-543 KEMYT
+543 KEIYAR
-548 KADKALYK
+548 ADKALYQ
-556 AKSLGKNN
+556 AKNMGKNN
-564 YVIYDY
+564 YVIYNQDY
-570 DSFKELEEFNY
+570 FKELEEFDC
-581 SSLGTVIDSEKQYVE
+581 SSLGTVIDSEKQYAE
-596 CPDNLT
+596 YPDNLT

-610 QTDNI
+610 QTDDI
-615 DQTINMILEVVG
+615 DQAINMILEVVG
-627 KQFNVSRAY
+627 KQFDVSRVY
-636 IFENTD
+636 IFENTE

-659 SQMACLQ
+659 SQMAYLQ
-666 NIDFQDYGD
+666 NSNYQEYED
-675 YEKLFGDDLV
+675 YEKLFEDELV

-690 IHTLRPELE
+690 IHTLSPKLE
-699 ALFSSQNIHSTLQCA
+699 ELFSSQGIHSTLQCA
-714 YREGQVFSGFIGFD
+714 YKEDRVFSGFVGFD
-728 ECTGLRLWTQEEIS
+728 ECTGLRLWSQEEIS

-751 SMFLKCKKNNKF
+751 SMFLQRKKNNKL
-763 NQQVQQYKNILDNIS
+763 NQQIQQYQNILDNID
-778 QCIYV
+778 QCICV
-783 IDNENSLLL
+783 INKENNFLL
-792 YANKKFKNMYSEF
+792 YVNKKFKNTYSKF
-805 QIGHP
+805 QIGQP
-810 CNLDSIDIYKTPII
+810 YYLDSIDIHKISII
-824 WDKRSAYLCVGMT
+824 WNKKEAYLCTSTI

>member
-1 MKEDTGLQQVC
+1 MKEDIGLHRMC
-12 GKEQSI
+12 KKEQATK
-18 INNEVISEDMLKSMS
+18 NEVISEDILKSMS

-46 IIWGNTA
+46 IIWGNTS
-53 FYKLLGYTEKEFL
+53 FYQLLGYTEEEFL
-66 LKFSSLRDYYED
+66 VKFSSLKDYYEQ
-78 NIYYFESMK
+78 NLYHFESMK

-96 GKKSIEYH
+96 GEKSIEYQ
-104 ICISVN
+104 ICISAN
-110 HGDPIWVIMTGILIE
+110 NGDPVWVIMTGILIE
-125 SKENEKAIVYILY
+125 SQDNEKSMVYILY
-138 SNINELKIKQDKLY
+138 SKINELKIKQEELSD
-152 EMEKESTKNFEWLMS
+152 MEKESTENFKWMMS

-206 YEVIQDRTSPCPFCT
+206 YEVIQGRTSPCPFCT
-221 NLYLKKDDIY
+221 NSYLKKDDTY

-237 KKLKRTFMIK
+237 KKLKRTFIIK
-247 NRMLNWQGR
+247 DRMLNWQGR
-256 RARIE
+256 RVRIE

-285 TIPAGMVRVDA
+285 TIPAGMVRLDA
-296 RDYLTILWY
+296 RDYLTILWC

-338 SKKRAQDLKESGDNV
+338 SKKLAQDLKESGDNI
-353 VFEARI
+353 VFEAKI
-359 YTRSKEERIWT
+359 YTRSREERIWT
-370 ITLCYIS
+370 VTLCYIS

-392 LDITKERKQIEK
+392 IDITKERKQIEK

-430 FEENLNAMGAMFMID
+430 FEKNLNVMGALFMID

-463 VLTEMASGMR
+463 VLTEMASGMK
-473 KIMRDSDIVGRI
+473 KIMRDSDVVGRI

-500 QDAEKKAEEL
+500 KDAEKKAEEL
-510 LYMFSHLFQKE
+510 LYMFRHLFQKE
-521 KSALKVTC
+521 KSFLKVTC
-529 SIGIAIYPKDGRTF
+529 SIGIAIYPKDGTTF
-543 KEMYT
+543 KEIYAR
-548 KADKALYK
+548 ADKALYQ
-556 AKSLGKNN
+556 AKNMGKNN
-564 YVIYDY
+564 YVIYNQDY
-570 DSFKELEEFNY
+570 FKELEEFDC
-581 SSLGTVIDSEKQYVE
+581 SSLGTVIDSEKQYAE
-596 CPDNLT
+596 YPDNLT

-610 QTDNI
+610 QTDDI
-615 DQTINMILEVVG
+615 DQAINMILEVVG
-627 KQFNVSRAY
+627 KQFDVSRVY
-636 IFENTD
+636 IFENTE

-659 SQMACLQ
+659 SQMAYLQ
-666 NIDFQDYGD
+666 NSNYQDYED
-675 YEKLFGDDLV
+675 YEKLFEDELV

-690 IHTLRPELE
+690 IHTLSPKLE
-699 ALFSSQNIHSTLQCA
+699 ELFSSQGIHSTLQCA
-714 YREGQVFSGFIGFD
+714 YKEDRVFSGFVGFD
-728 ECTGLRLWTQEEIS
+728 ECTGLRLWSQEEIS

-751 SMFLKCKKNNKF
+751 SMFLQRKKNNKL
-763 NQQVQQYKNILDNIS
+763 NQQIQQYQNILDNID
-778 QCIYV
+778 QCICV
-783 IDNENSLLL
+783 INKENNFLL
-792 YANKKFKNMYSEF
+792 YVNKKFKNTYSKF
-805 QIGHP
+805 QIGQP
-810 CNLDSIDIYKTPII
+810 YYLDSIDIHKISI
-824 WDKRSAYLCVGMT
+824 

>member
-1 MKEDTGLQQVC
+1 MKEDIRLHRMC
-12 GKEQSI
+12 KKEQATK
-18 INNEVISEDMLKSMS
+18 NEVISEDILKSMS

-46 IIWGNTA
+46 IIWGNTS
-53 FYKLLGYTEKEFL
+53 FYQLLGYTEEEFL
-66 LKFSSLRDYYED
+66 VKFSSLKDYYEQ
-78 NIYYFESMK
+78 NLYHFESMK

-96 GKKSIEYH
+96 GEKSIEYQ
-104 ICISVN
+104 ICISAN
-110 HGDPIWVIMTGILIE
+110 NGDPVWVIMTGILIE
-125 SKENEKAIVYILY
+125 SQDNEKSMVYILY
-138 SNINELKIKQDKLY
+138 SKINELKIKQEELSD
-152 EMEKESTKNFEWLMS
+152 MEKESTENFKWMMS

-206 YEVIQDRTSPCPFCT
+206 YEVIQGRTSPCPFCT
-221 NLYLKKDDIY
+221 NSYLKKDDIY

-237 KKLKRTFMIK
+237 KKLKRTFIIK
-247 NRMLNWQGR
+247 DRMLNWQGR
-256 RARIE
+256 RVRIE

-285 TIPAGMVRVDA
+285 TIPAGMVRLDA
-296 RDYLTILWY
+296 RDYLTILWC

-338 SKKRAQDLKESGDNV
+338 SKKLAQDLKESGDNV
-353 VFEARI
+353 VFEAKI
-359 YTRSKEERIWT
+359 YTRSREERIWT
-370 ITLCYIS
+370 VTLCYIS

-392 LDITKERKQIEK
+392 IDITKERKQIEK

-430 FEENLNAMGAMFMID
+430 FEKNLNVMGALFMID

-463 VLTEMASGMR
+463 VLTEMASGMK
-473 KIMRDSDIVGRI
+473 KIMRDSDVVGRI

-500 QDAEKKAEEL
+500 KDAEKKAEEL
-510 LYMFSHLFQKE
+510 LYMFRHLFQKE
-521 KSALKVTC
+521 KSFLKVTC
-529 SIGIAIYPKDGRTF
+529 SIGIAIYPKDGTTF
-543 KEMYT
+543 KEIYAR
-548 KADKALYK
+548 ADKALYQ
-556 AKSLGKNN
+556 AKNMGKNN
-564 YVIYDY
+564 YVIYNQDY
-570 DSFKELEEFNY
+570 FKELEEFDC
-581 SSLGTVIDSEKQYVE
+581 SSLGTVIDSEKQYAE
-596 CPDNLT
+596 YPDNLT

-610 QTDNI
+610 QTDDI
-615 DQTINMILEVVG
+615 DQAINMILEVVG
-627 KQFNVSRAY
+627 KQFDVSRVY
-636 IFENTD
+636 IFENTE

-659 SQMACLQ
+659 SQMAYLQ
-666 NIDFQDYGD
+666 NSNYQDYED
-675 YEKLFGDDLV
+675 YEKLFEDELV

-690 IHTLRPELE
+690 IHTLSPKLE
-699 ALFSSQNIHSTLQCA
+699 ELFSSQGIHSTLQCA
-714 YREGQVFSGFIGFD
+714 YKEDRVFSGFVGFD
-728 ECTGLRLWTQEEIS
+728 ECTGLRLWSQEEIS

-751 SMFLKCKKNNKF
+751 SMFLQRKKNNKL
-763 NQQVQQYKNILDNIS
+763 NQQIQQYQNILDNID
-778 QCIYV
+778 QCICV
-783 IDNENSLLL
+783 INKENNFLL
-792 YANKKFKNMYSEF
+792 YVNKKFKNTYSKF
-805 QIGHP
+805 QIGQHYY
-810 CNLDSIDIYKTPII
+810 LDSIDIHKISII
-824 WDKRSAYLCVGMT
+824 WNKKEAYLCTSTI

>member
-1 MKEDTGLQQVC
+1 MKEDIRLHRMC
-12 GKEQSI
+12 KKEQATK
-18 INNEVISEDMLKSMS
+18 NEVISEDILKSMS

-46 IIWGNTA
+46 IIWGNTS
-53 FYKLLGYTEKEFL
+53 FYQLLGYTEEEFL
-66 LKFSSLRDYYED
+66 VKFSSLKDYYEQ
-78 NIYYFESMK
+78 NLYHFESMK

-96 GKKSIEYH
+96 GEKSIEYQ
-104 ICISVN
+104 ICISAN
-110 HGDPIWVIMTGILIE
+110 NGDPVWVIMTGILIE
-125 SKENEKAIVYILY
+125 SQDNEKSMVYILY
-138 SNINELKIKQDKLY
+138 SKINELKIKQEELSD
-152 EMEKESTKNFEWLMS
+152 MEKESTENFKWMMS

-206 YEVIQDRTSPCPFCT
+206 YEVIQGRTSPCPFCT
-221 NLYLKKDDIY
+221 NSYLKKDDIY

-237 KKLKRTFMIK
+237 KKLKRTFIIK
-247 NRMLNWQGR
+247 DRMLNWQGR
-256 RARIE
+256 RVRIE

-285 TIPAGMVRVDA
+285 TIPAGMVRLDA
-296 RDYLTILWY
+296 RDYLTILWC

-338 SKKRAQDLKESGDNV
+338 SKKLAQDLKESGDNV
-353 VFEARI
+353 VFEAKI
-359 YTRSKEERIWT
+359 YTRSREERIWT
-370 ITLCYIS
+370 VTLCYIS

-392 LDITKERKQIEK
+392 IDITKERKQIEK

-430 FEENLNAMGAMFMID
+430 FEKNLNVMGALFMID

-463 VLTEMASGMR
+463 VLTEMASGMK
-473 KIMRDSDIVGRI
+473 KIMRDSDVVGRI

-500 QDAEKKAEEL
+500 KDAEKKAEEL
-510 LYMFSHLFQKE
+510 LYMFRHLFQKE
-521 KSALKVTC
+521 KSFLKVTC
-529 SIGIAIYPKDGRTF
+529 SIGIAIYPKDGTTF
-543 KEMYT
+543 KEIYAR
-548 KADKALYK
+548 ADKALYQ
-556 AKSLGKNN
+556 AKNMGKNN
-564 YVIYDY
+564 YVIYNQDY
-570 DSFKELEEFNY
+570 FKELEEFDC
-581 SSLGTVIDSEKQYVE
+581 SSLGTVIDSEKQYAE
-596 CPDNLT
+596 YPDNLT

-610 QTDNI
+610 QTDDI
-615 DQTINMILEVVG
+615 DQAINMILEVVG
-627 KQFNVSRAY
+627 KQFDVSRVY
-636 IFENTD
+636 IFENTE

-659 SQMACLQ
+659 SQMAYLQ
-666 NIDFQDYGD
+666 NSNYQDYED
-675 YEKLFGDDLV
+675 YEKLFEDELV

-690 IHTLRPELE
+690 IHTLSPKLE
-699 ALFSSQNIHSTLQCA
+699 ELFSSQGIHSTLQCA
-714 YREGQVFSGFIGFD
+714 YKEDRVFSGFVGFD
-728 ECTGLRLWTQEEIS
+728 ECTGLRLWSQEEIS

-751 SMFLKCKKNNKF
+751 SMFLQRKKNNKL
-763 NQQVQQYKNILDNIS
+763 NQQIQQYQNILDNID
-778 QCIYV
+778 QCICV
-783 IDNENSLLL
+783 INKENNFLL
-792 YANKKFKNMYSEF
+792 YVNKKIKNTYSKF
-805 QIGHP
+805 QIGQP
-810 CNLDSIDIYKTPII
+810 YYLDSIDIHKISII
-824 WDKRSAYLCVGMT
+824 WNKKEAYLCTSTI

>member
-1 MKEDTGLQQVC
+1 MCK
-12 GKEQSI
+12 KEQATK
-18 INNEVISEDMLKSMS
+18 NEVISEDILKSMS

-46 IIWGNTA
+46 IIWGNTS
-53 FYKLLGYTEKEFL
+53 FYQLLGYTEEEFL
-66 LKFSSLRDYYED
+66 VKFSSLKDYYEQ
-78 NIYYFESMK
+78 NLYHFESMK

-96 GKKSIEYH
+96 GEKSIEYQ
-104 ICISVN
+104 ICISAN
-110 HGDPIWVIMTGILIE
+110 NGDPVWVIITGILIE
-125 SKENEKAIVYILY
+125 SQDNEKSMVYILY
-138 SNINELKIKQDKLY
+138 SKINELKIKQEELSD
-152 EMEKESTKNFEWLMS
+152 MEKESTENFKWMMS

-206 YEVIQDRTSPCPFCT
+206 YEVLQGRTSPCPFCT
-221 NLYLKKDDIY
+221 NSYLKKDDTY

-237 KKLKRTFMIK
+237 KKLKRTFIIK
-247 NRMLNWQGR
+247 DRMLNWQGR
-256 RARIE
+256 RVRIE

-285 TIPAGMVRVDA
+285 TIPAGMVRLDA
-296 RDYLTILWY
+296 RDYLTILWC

-338 SKKRAQDLKESGDNV
+338 SKKLAQDLKESGDNV
-353 VFEARI
+353 VFEAKI
-359 YTRSKEERIWT
+359 YTRSREERIWT
-370 ITLCYIS
+370 VTLCYIS

-392 LDITKERKQIEK
+392 IDITKERKQIEK

-430 FEENLNAMGAMFMID
+430 FEKNLNVMGALFMID

-463 VLTEMASGMR
+463 VLTEMASGMK
-473 KIMRDSDIVGRI
+473 KIMRDSDVVGRI

-500 QDAEKKAEEL
+500 KDAEKKAEEL
-510 LYMFSHLFQKE
+510 LYMFRHLFQKE
-521 KSALKVTC
+521 KSFLKVTC
-529 SIGIAIYPKDGRTF
+529 SIGIAIYPKDGTTF
-543 KEMYT
+543 KEIYAR
-548 KADKALYK
+548 ADKALYQ
-556 AKSLGKNN
+556 AKNMGKNN
-564 YVIYDY
+564 YVIYNQDY
-570 DSFKELEEFNY
+570 FKELEEFDC
-581 SSLGTVIDSEKQYVE
+581 SSLGTVIDSEKQYAE
-596 CPDNLT
+596 YPDNLT

-610 QTDNI
+610 QTDDI
-615 DQTINMILEVVG
+615 DQAINMILEVVG
-627 KQFNVSRAY
+627 KQFDVSRVY
-636 IFENTD
+636 IFENTE

-659 SQMACLQ
+659 SQMAYLQ
-666 NIDFQDYGD
+666 NSNYQDYED
-675 YEKLFGDDLV
+675 YEKLFEDELV

-690 IHTLRPELE
+690 IHTLSPKLE
-699 ALFSSQNIHSTLQCA
+699 ELFSSQGIHSTLQCA
-714 YREGQVFSGFIGFD
+714 YKEDRVFSGFVGFD
-728 ECTGLRLWTQEEIS
+728 ECTGLRLWSQEEIS

-751 SMFLKCKKNNKF
+751 SMFLQRKKNNKL
-763 NQQVQQYKNILDNIS
+763 NQQIQQYQNILDNID
-778 QCIYV
+778 QCICV
-783 IDNENSLLL
+783 INKENNFLL
-792 YANKKFKNMYSEF
+792 YVNKKFKNTYSKF
-805 QIGHP
+805 QIGQP
-810 CNLDSIDIYKTPII
+810 YYLDSIDIHKISII
-824 WDKRSAYLCVGMT
+824 WNKKEAYLCTSTI

>member
-1 MKEDTGLQQVC
+1 MKEDIGLHRIC
-12 GKEQSI
+12 EKEQVI
-18 INNEVISEDMLKSMS
+18 KNEVISEDILKSLS

-46 IIWGNTA
+46 IIWGNTS
-53 FYKLLGYTEKEFL
+53 FYQLLGYTEEEFL
-66 LKFSSLRDYYED
+66 FKFSSLKDYYEQ
-78 NIYYFESMK
+78 NIYNFEYMK

-96 GKKSIEYH
+96 GENSIEYQ
-104 ICISVN
+104 ICISSNNV
-110 HGDPIWVIMTGILIE
+110 DPVWVIMTGILIE
-125 SKENEKAIVYILY
+125 SQENEKAIVYILY
-138 SNINELKIKQDKLY
+138 SKINELEIKQEELS
-152 EMEKESTKNFEWLMS
+152 EMEKESTENFEWMMS

-192 TLQASANELIGRKC
+192 TLQASANELLGRKC
-206 YEVIQDRTSPCPFCT
+206 YEVIQGRTSPCPFCT
-221 NLYLKKDDIY
+221 NSYLKKDDIY

-247 NRMLNWQGR
+247 DRMLNWQGH

-285 TIPAGMVRVDA
+285 TIPAGMVRLDA
-296 RDYLTILWY
+296 RDYLTILWC

-310 NMIEYTKEQFAEELN
+310 SMIEYTNEQFAEELN
-325 NQCGYLFS
+325 NQCGYLFC

-338 SKKRAQDLKESGDNV
+338 SKELAQDLKESGDNV

-359 YTRSKEERIWT
+359 YTRSREERIWT

-404 LQHISEKDA
+404 LQYISEKDA

-430 FEENLNAMGAMFMID
+430 FEENLSAMGALFMID

-450 QINDTEGHMIGDI
+450 QINDTEGHMVGDI
-463 VLTEMASGMR
+463 VLTEMASGMK
-473 KIMRDSDIVGRI
+473 KIMRDSDVVGRI

-500 QDAEKKAEEL
+500 KDVEKKAEEL
-510 LYMFSHLFQKE
+510 LYMFRHLFQKE
-521 KSALKVTC
+521 KSSLKVTC
-529 SIGIAIYPKDGRTF
+529 SIGIAIYPKDGSTF

-548 KADKALYK
+548 KADKALYQ
-556 AKSLGKNN
+556 AKNVGKNN
-564 YVIYDY
+564 YVIYDQ
-570 DSFKELEEFNY
+570 DSFKGLEEFDC
-581 SSLGTVIDSEKQYVE
+581 SSLGTVIDSEKQYAE
-596 CPDNLT
+596 YPDNLT

-610 QTDNI
+610 QTDDI

-627 KQFNVSRAY
+627 KQFNVSRVY
-636 IFENTD
+636 IFENTY

-659 SQMACLQ
+659 SQMAYLQ
-666 NIDFQDYGD
+666 NRNYQDYED
-675 YEKLFGDDLV
+675 YEKLFGDELI

-690 IHTLRPELE
+690 IHTLSPKLE
-699 ALFSSQNIHSTLQCA
+699 ELFSSQDIHSTLQCA
-714 YREGQVFSGFIGFD
+714 YKEGQVFSGFVGFD
-728 ECTGLRLWTQEEIS
+728 ECTGLRLWSQEEIS

-751 SMFLKCKKNNKF
+751 SMFLQRKKNKTF
-763 NQQVQQYKNILDNIS
+763 NQQMHQYKNILDNID
-778 QCIYV
+778 QCICV
-783 IDNENSLLL
+783 IDGENNFLL
-792 YANKKFKNMYSEF
+792 YVNKKFKNTYSEF
-805 QIGHP
+805 QIGQP
-810 CNLDSIDIYKTPII
+810 YYPDSIDIHKISIT
-824 WDKRSAYLCVGMT
+824 WNQKEAYLCISMI

>member
-1 MKEDTGLQQVC
+1 EDIRLHRMC
-12 GKEQSI
+12 KKEQATK
-18 INNEVISEDMLKSMS
+18 NEVISEDILKSMS

-46 IIWGNTA
+46 IIWGNTS
-53 FYKLLGYTEKEFL
+53 FYQLLGYTEEEFL
-66 LKFSSLRDYYED
+66 VKFSSLKDYYEQ
-78 NIYYFESMK
+78 NLYHFESMK

-96 GKKSIEYH
+96 GEKSIEYQ
-104 ICISVN
+104 ICISAN
-110 HGDPIWVIMTGILIE
+110 NGDPVWVIMTGILIE
-125 SKENEKAIVYILY
+125 SQDNEKSMVYILY
-138 SNINELKIKQDKLY
+138 SKINELKIKQEELSD
-152 EMEKESTKNFEWLMS
+152 MEKESTENFKWMMS

-206 YEVIQDRTSPCPFCT
+206 YEVIQGRTSPCPFCT
-221 NLYLKKDDIY
+221 NSYLKKDDIY

-237 KKLKRTFMIK
+237 KKLKRTFIIK
-247 NRMLNWQGR
+247 DRMLNWQGR
-256 RARIE
+256 RVRIE

-285 TIPAGMVRVDA
+285 TIPAGMVRLDA
-296 RDYLTILWY
+296 RDYLTILWC

-338 SKKRAQDLKESGDNV
+338 SKKLAQDLKESGDNV
-353 VFEARI
+353 VFEAKI
-359 YTRSKEERIWT
+359 YTRSREERIWT
-370 ITLCYIS
+370 VTLCYIS

-392 LDITKERKQIEK
+392 IDITKERKQIEK

-430 FEENLNAMGAMFMID
+430 FEKNLNVMGALFMID

-463 VLTEMASGMR
+463 VLTEMASGMK
-473 KIMRDSDIVGRI
+473 KIMRDSDVVGRI

-500 QDAEKKAEEL
+500 KDAEKKAEEL
-510 LYMFSHLFQKE
+510 LYMFRHLFQKE
-521 KSALKVTC
+521 KSFLKVTC
-529 SIGIAIYPKDGRTF
+529 SIGIAIYPKDGTTF
-543 KEMYT
+543 KEIYAR
-548 KADKALYK
+548 ADKALYQ
-556 AKSLGKNN
+556 AKNMGKNN
-564 YVIYDY
+564 YVIYNQDY
-570 DSFKELEEFNY
+570 FKELEEFDC
-581 SSLGTVIDSEKQYVE
+581 SSLGTVIDSEKQYAE
-596 CPDNLT
+596 YPDNLT

-610 QTDNI
+610 QTDDI
-615 DQTINMILEVVG
+615 DQAINMILEVVG
-627 KQFNVSRAY
+627 KQFDVSRVY
-636 IFENTD
+636 IFENTE

-659 SQMACLQ
+659 SQMAYLQ
-666 NIDFQDYGD
+666 NSNYQDYED
-675 YEKLFGDDLV
+675 YEKLFEDELV

-690 IHTLRPELE
+690 IHTLSPKLE
-699 ALFSSQNIHSTLQCA
+699 ELFSSQGIHSTLQCA
-714 YREGQVFSGFIGFD
+714 YKEDRVFSGFVGFD
-728 ECTGLRLWTQEEIS
+728 ECTGLRLWSQEEIS

-751 SMFLKCKKNNKF
+751 SMFLQRKKNNKL
-763 NQQVQQYKNILDNIS
+763 NQQIQQYQNILDNID
-778 QCIYV
+778 QCICV
-783 IDNENSLLL
+783 INKENNFLL
-792 YANKKFKNMYSEF
+792 YVNKKFKNTYSKF
-805 QIGHP
+805 QIGQP
-810 CNLDSIDIYKTPII
+810 YYLDSIDIHKISII
-824 WDKRSAYLCVGMT
+824 WNKKEAYLCTSTI

>member
-1 MKEDTGLQQVC
+1 MKEDIRLHRMC
-12 GKEQSI
+12 KKEQATK
-18 INNEVISEDMLKSMS
+18 NEVISEDILKSMS

-46 IIWGNTA
+46 IIWGNTS
-53 FYKLLGYTEKEFL
+53 FYQLLGYTEEEFL
-66 LKFSSLRDYYED
+66 VKFSSLKDYYEQ
-78 NIYYFESMK
+78 NLYHFESMK

-96 GKKSIEYH
+96 GEKSIEYQ
-104 ICISVN
+104 ICISAN
-110 HGDPIWVIMTGILIE
+110 NGDPVWVIMTGILIE
-125 SKENEKAIVYILY
+125 SQDNEKSMVYILY
-138 SNINELKIKQDKLY
+138 SKINELKIKQEELSD
-152 EMEKESTKNFEWLMS
+152 MEKESTENFKWMMS

-206 YEVIQDRTSPCPFCT
+206 YEVIQGRTSPCPFCT
-221 NLYLKKDDIY
+221 NSYLKKDDIY

-237 KKLKRTFMIK
+237 KKLKRTFIIK
-247 NRMLNWQGR
+247 DRMLNWQGR
-256 RARIE
+256 RVRIE

-285 TIPAGMVRVDA
+285 TIPAGMVRLDA
-296 RDYLTILWY
+296 RDYLTILWC

-338 SKKRAQDLKESGDNV
+338 SKKLAQDLKESGDNV
-353 VFEARI
+353 VFEAKI
-359 YTRSKEERIWT
+359 YTRSREERIWT
-370 ITLCYIS
+370 VTLCYIS

-392 LDITKERKQIEK
+392 IDITKERKQIEK

-430 FEENLNAMGAMFMID
+430 FEKNLNVMGALFMID

-463 VLTEMASGMR
+463 VLTEMASGMK
-473 KIMRDSDIVGRI
+473 KIMRDSDVVGRI

-500 QDAEKKAEEL
+500 KDAEKKAEEL
-510 LYMFSHLFQKE
+510 LYMFRHLFQKE
-521 KSALKVTC
+521 KSFLKVTC
-529 SIGIAIYPKDGRTF
+529 SIGIAIYPKDGTTF
-543 KEMYT
+543 KEIYAR
-548 KADKALYK
+548 ADKALYQ
-556 AKSLGKNN
+556 AKNMGKNN
-564 YVIYDY
+564 YVIYNQDY
-570 DSFKELEEFNY
+570 FKELEEFDC
-581 SSLGTVIDSEKQYVE
+581 SSLGTVIDSEKQYAE
-596 CPDNLT
+596 YPDNLT
-602 RYIFRMLY
+602 RYIFRILY
-610 QTDNI
+610 QTDDI
-615 DQTINMILEVVG
+615 DQAINMILEVVG
-627 KQFNVSRAY
+627 KQFDVSRVY
-636 IFENTD
+636 IFENTE

-659 SQMACLQ
+659 SQMAYLQ
-666 NIDFQDYGD
+666 NSNYQDYED
-675 YEKLFGDDLV
+675 YEKLFEDELV

-690 IHTLRPELE
+690 IHTLSPKLE
-699 ALFSSQNIHSTLQCA
+699 ELFSSQGIHSTLQCA
-714 YREGQVFSGFIGFD
+714 YKEDRVFSGFVGFD
-728 ECTGLRLWTQEEIS
+728 ECTGLRLWSQEEIS

-751 SMFLKCKKNNKF
+751 SMFLQRKKNNKL
-763 NQQVQQYKNILDNIS
+763 NQQIQQYQNILDNID
-778 QCIYV
+778 QCICV
-783 IDNENSLLL
+783 INKENNFLL
-792 YANKKFKNMYSEF
+792 YVNKKFKNTYSKF
-805 QIGHP
+805 QIGQP
-810 CNLDSIDIYKTPII
+810 YYLDSIDIHKISII
-824 WDKRSAYLCVGMT
+824 WNKKEAYLCTSTI

>member
-1 MKEDTGLQQVC
+1 MKEDIRLHRMC
-12 GKEQSI
+12 KKEQATK
-18 INNEVISEDMLKSMS
+18 NEVISEDILKSMS
-33 IGVSKHF
+33 IGVSKYF

-46 IIWGNTA
+46 IIWGNTS
-53 FYKLLGYTEKEFL
+53 FYQLLGYTEEEFL
-66 LKFSSLRDYYED
+66 VKFSSLKDYYEQ
-78 NIYYFESMK
+78 NLYHFESMK

-96 GKKSIEYH
+96 GEKSIEYQ
-104 ICISVN
+104 ICISAN
-110 HGDPIWVIMTGILIE
+110 NGDPVWVIMTGILIE
-125 SKENEKAIVYILY
+125 SQDNEKSMVYILY
-138 SNINELKIKQDKLY
+138 SKINELKIKQEELSD
-152 EMEKESTKNFEWLMS
+152 MEKESTENFKWMMS

-206 YEVIQDRTSPCPFCT
+206 YEVIQGRTSPCPFCT
-221 NLYLKKDDIY
+221 NSYLKKDDIY

-237 KKLKRTFMIK
+237 KKLKRTFIIK
-247 NRMLNWQGR
+247 DRMLNWQGR
-256 RARIE
+256 RVRIE

-285 TIPAGMVRVDA
+285 TIPAGMVRLDA
-296 RDYLTILWY
+296 RDYLTILWC

-338 SKKRAQDLKESGDNV
+338 SKKLAQYLKESGDNV
-353 VFEARI
+353 VFEAKI
-359 YTRSKEERIWT
+359 YTRSREERIWT
-370 ITLCYIS
+370 VTLCYIS

-392 LDITKERKQIEK
+392 IDITKERKQIEK

-430 FEENLNAMGAMFMID
+430 FEKNLNVMGALFMID

-463 VLTEMASGMR
+463 VLTEMASGMK
-473 KIMRDSDIVGRI
+473 KIMRDSDVVGRI

-500 QDAEKKAEEL
+500 KDAEKKAEEL
-510 LYMFSHLFQKE
+510 LYMFRHLFQKE
-521 KSALKVTC
+521 KSFLKVTC
-529 SIGIAIYPKDGRTF
+529 SIGIAIYPKDGTTF
-543 KEMYT
+543 KEIYAR
-548 KADKALYK
+548 ADKALYQ
-556 AKSLGKNN
+556 AKNMGKNN
-564 YVIYDY
+564 YVIYNQDY
-570 DSFKELEEFNY
+570 FKELEEFDC
-581 SSLGTVIDSEKQYVE
+581 SSLGTVIDSEKQYAE
-596 CPDNLT
+596 YPDNLT

-610 QTDNI
+610 QTDDI
-615 DQTINMILEVVG
+615 DQAINMILEVVG
-627 KQFNVSRAY
+627 KQFDVSRVY
-636 IFENTD
+636 IFENTE

-659 SQMACLQ
+659 SQMAYLQ
-666 NIDFQDYGD
+666 NSNYQDYED
-675 YEKLFGDDLV
+675 YEKLFEDELV

-690 IHTLRPELE
+690 IHTLSPKLE
-699 ALFSSQNIHSTLQCA
+699 ELFSSQGIHSTLQCA
-714 YREGQVFSGFIGFD
+714 YKEDRVFSGFVGFD
-728 ECTGLRLWTQEEIS
+728 ECTGLRLWSQEEIS

-751 SMFLKCKKNNKF
+751 SMFLQRKKNNKL
-763 NQQVQQYKNILDNIS
+763 NQQIQQYQNILDNID
-778 QCIYV
+778 QCICV
-783 IDNENSLLL
+783 INKENNFLL
-792 YANKKFKNMYSEF
+792 YVNKKFKNTYSKF
-805 QIGHP
+805 QIGQP
-810 CNLDSIDIYKTPII
+810 YYLDSIDIHKISII
-824 WDKRSAYLCVGMT
+824 WNKKEAYLCTSTI

>member
-1 MKEDTGLQQVC
+1 MKEDIRLHRMC
-12 GKEQSI
+12 KKEQATK
-18 INNEVISEDMLKSMS
+18 NEVISEDILKSMS

-46 IIWGNTA
+46 IIWGNTS
-53 FYKLLGYTEKEFL
+53 FYQLLGYTEEEFL
-66 LKFSSLRDYYED
+66 VKFSSLKDYYEQ
-78 NIYYFESMK
+78 NLYHFESMK

-96 GKKSIEYH
+96 GEKSIEYQ
-104 ICISVN
+104 ICISAN
-110 HGDPIWVIMTGILIE
+110 NGDPVWVIMTGILIE
-125 SKENEKAIVYILY
+125 SQDNEKSMVYILY
-138 SNINELKIKQDKLY
+138 SKINELKIKQEELSD
-152 EMEKESTKNFEWLMS
+152 MEKESTENFKWMMS

-206 YEVIQDRTSPCPFCT
+206 YEVIQGRTSPCPFCT
-221 NLYLKKDDIY
+221 NSYLKKDDIY

-237 KKLKRTFMIK
+237 KKLKRTFIIK
-247 NRMLNWQGR
+247 DRMLNWQGR
-256 RARIE
+256 RVRIE

-285 TIPAGMVRVDA
+285 TIPAGMVRLDA
-296 RDYLTILWY
+296 RDYLTILWC

-338 SKKRAQDLKESGDNV
+338 SKKLAQDLKESGDNV
-353 VFEARI
+353 VFEAKI
-359 YTRSKEERIWT
+359 YTRSREERIWT
-370 ITLCYIS
+370 VTLCYIS

-392 LDITKERKQIEK
+392 IDITKERKQIEK

-430 FEENLNAMGAMFMID
+430 FEKNLNVMGALFMID

-463 VLTEMASGMR
+463 VLTEMASGMK
-473 KIMRDSDIVGRI
+473 KIMRDSDVVGRI

-500 QDAEKKAEEL
+500 KDAEKKAEEL
-510 LYMFSHLFQKE
+510 LYMFRYLFQKE
-521 KSALKVTC
+521 KSFLKVTC
-529 SIGIAIYPKDGRTF
+529 SIGIAIYPKDGTTF
-543 KEMYT
+543 KEIYAR
-548 KADKALYK
+548 ADKALYQ
-556 AKSLGKNN
+556 AKNMGKNN
-564 YVIYDY
+564 YVIYNQDY
-570 DSFKELEEFNY
+570 FKELEEFDC
-581 SSLGTVIDSEKQYVE
+581 SSLGTVIDSEKQYAE
-596 CPDNLT
+596 YPDNLT

-610 QTDNI
+610 QTDDI
-615 DQTINMILEVVG
+615 DQAINMILEVVG
-627 KQFNVSRAY
+627 KQFDVSRVY
-636 IFENTD
+636 IFENTE

-659 SQMACLQ
+659 SQMAYLQ
-666 NIDFQDYGD
+666 NSNYQDYED
-675 YEKLFGDDLV
+675 YEKLFEDELV

-690 IHTLRPELE
+690 IHTLSPKLE
-699 ALFSSQNIHSTLQCA
+699 ELFSSQGIHSTLQCA
-714 YREGQVFSGFIGFD
+714 YKEDRVFSGFVGFD
-728 ECTGLRLWTQEEIS
+728 ECTGLRLWSQEEIS

-751 SMFLKCKKNNKF
+751 SMFLQRKKNNKL
-763 NQQVQQYKNILDNIS
+763 NQQIQQYQNILDNID
-778 QCIYV
+778 QCICV
-783 IDNENSLLL
+783 INKENNFLL
-792 YANKKFKNMYSEF
+792 YVNKKFKNTYSKF
-805 QIGHP
+805 QIGQP
-810 CNLDSIDIYKTPII
+810 YYLDSIDIHKISII
-824 WDKRSAYLCVGMT
+824 WNKKEAYLCTSTI

>member
-1 MKEDTGLQQVC
+1 MKEDIRLHRMC
-12 GKEQSI
+12 KKEQATK
-18 INNEVISEDMLKSMS
+18 NEVISEDILKSMS

-46 IIWGNTA
+46 IIWGNTS
-53 FYKLLGYTEKEFL
+53 FYQLLGYTEEEFL
-66 LKFSSLRDYYED
+66 VKFSSLKDYYEQ
-78 NIYYFESMK
+78 NFYHFESMK

-96 GKKSIEYH
+96 GEKSIEYQ
-104 ICISVN
+104 ICISAN
-110 HGDPIWVIMTGILIE
+110 NGDPVWVIMTGILIE
-125 SKENEKAIVYILY
+125 SQDNEKSMVYILY
-138 SNINELKIKQDKLY
+138 SKINELKIKQEELSD
-152 EMEKESTKNFEWLMS
+152 MEKESTENFKWMMS

-206 YEVIQDRTSPCPFCT
+206 YEVIQGRTSPCPFCT
-221 NLYLKKDDIY
+221 NSYLKKDDIY

-237 KKLKRTFMIK
+237 KKLKRTFIIK
-247 NRMLNWQGR
+247 DRMLNWQGR
-256 RARIE
+256 RVRIE

-285 TIPAGMVRVDA
+285 TIPAGMVRLDA
-296 RDYLTILWY
+296 RDYLTILWC

-338 SKKRAQDLKESGDNV
+338 SKKLAQDLKESGDNV
-353 VFEARI
+353 VFEAKI
-359 YTRSKEERIWT
+359 YTRSREERIWT
-370 ITLCYIS
+370 VTLCYIS

-392 LDITKERKQIEK
+392 IDITKERKQIEK

-430 FEENLNAMGAMFMID
+430 FEKNLNVMGALFMID

-463 VLTEMASGMR
+463 VLTEMASGMK
-473 KIMRDSDIVGRI
+473 KIMRDSDVVGRI

-500 QDAEKKAEEL
+500 KDAEKKAEEL
-510 LYMFSHLFQKE
+510 LYMFRHLFQKE
-521 KSALKVTC
+521 KSFLKVTC
-529 SIGIAIYPKDGRTF
+529 SIGIAIYPKDGTTF
-543 KEMYT
+543 KEIYAR
-548 KADKALYK
+548 ADKALYQ
-556 AKSLGKNN
+556 AKNMGKNN
-564 YVIYDY
+564 YVIYNQDY
-570 DSFKELEEFNY
+570 FKELEEFDC
-581 SSLGTVIDSEKQYVE
+581 SSLGTVIDSEKQYAE
-596 CPDNLT
+596 YPDNLT

-610 QTDNI
+610 QTDDI
-615 DQTINMILEVVG
+615 DQAINMILEVVG
-627 KQFNVSRAY
+627 KQFDVSRVY
-636 IFENTD
+636 IFENTE

-659 SQMACLQ
+659 SQMAYLQ
-666 NIDFQDYGD
+666 NSNYQEYED
-675 YEKLFGDDLV
+675 YEKLFEDELV

-690 IHTLRPELE
+690 IHTLSPKLE
-699 ALFSSQNIHSTLQCA
+699 ELFSSQGIHSTLQCA
-714 YREGQVFSGFIGFD
+714 YKEDRVFSGFVGFD
-728 ECTGLRLWTQEEIS
+728 ECTGLRLWSQEEIS

-751 SMFLKCKKNNKF
+751 SMFLQRKKNNKL
-763 NQQVQQYKNILDNIS
+763 NQQIQQYQNILDNID
-778 QCIYV
+778 QCICV
-783 IDNENSLLL
+783 INKENNFLL
-792 YANKKFKNMYSEF
+792 YVNKKFKNTYSKF
-805 QIGHP
+805 QIGQP
-810 CNLDSIDIYKTPII
+810 YYLDSIDIHKISII
-824 WDKRSAYLCVGMT
+824 WNKKEAYLCIK

>member
-1 MKEDTGLQQVC
+1 MKEDIRLHRMC
-12 GKEQSI
+12 KKEQATK
-18 INNEVISEDMLKSMS
+18 NEVISEDILKSMS

-46 IIWGNTA
+46 IIWGNTS
-53 FYKLLGYTEKEFL
+53 FYQLLGYTEEEFL
-66 LKFSSLRDYYED
+66 DKFSRLKDYYEQ
-78 NIYYFESMK
+78 NLYHFESMK

-96 GKKSIEYH
+96 GEKSIEYQ
-104 ICISVN
+104 ICISAN
-110 HGDPIWVIMTGILIE
+110 NGDPVWVIMTGILIE
-125 SKENEKAIVYILY
+125 SQDNEKSMVYILY
-138 SNINELKIKQDKLY
+138 SKINELKIKQEELSD
-152 EMEKESTKNFEWLMS
+152 MEKESTENFKWMMS

-206 YEVIQDRTSPCPFCT
+206 YEVIQGRTSPCPFCT
-221 NLYLKKDDIY
+221 NSYLKKDDIY

-237 KKLKRTFMIK
+237 KKLKRTFIIK
-247 NRMLNWQGR
+247 DRMLNWQGR
-256 RARIE
+256 RVRIE

-285 TIPAGMVRVDA
+285 TIPAGMVRLDA
-296 RDYLTILWY
+296 RDYLTILWC

-338 SKKRAQDLKESGDNV
+338 SKKLAQDLKESGDNV
-353 VFEARI
+353 VFEAKI
-359 YTRSKEERIWT
+359 YTRSREERIWT
-370 ITLCYIS
+370 VTLCYIS

-392 LDITKERKQIEK
+392 IDITKERKQIEK

-430 FEENLNAMGAMFMID
+430 FEKNLNVMGALFMID

-463 VLTEMASGMR
+463 VLTEMASGMK
-473 KIMRDSDIVGRI
+473 KIMRDSDVVGRI

-500 QDAEKKAEEL
+500 KDAEKKAEEL
-510 LYMFSHLFQKE
+510 LYMFRHLFQKE
-521 KSALKVTC
+521 KSFLKVTC
-529 SIGIAIYPKDGRTF
+529 SIGIAIYPKDGTTF
-543 KEMYT
+543 KEIYAR
-548 KADKALYK
+548 ADKALYQ
-556 AKSLGKNN
+556 AKNMGKNN
-564 YVIYDY
+564 YVIYNQDY
-570 DSFKELEEFNY
+570 FKELEEFDC
-581 SSLGTVIDSEKQYVE
+581 SSLGTVIDSEKQYAE
-596 CPDNLT
+596 YPDNLT

-610 QTDNI
+610 QTDDI
-615 DQTINMILEVVG
+615 DQAINMILEVVG
-627 KQFNVSRAY
+627 KQFDVSRVY
-636 IFENTD
+636 IFENTE

-659 SQMACLQ
+659 SQMAYLQ
-666 NIDFQDYGD
+666 NSNYQDYED
-675 YEKLFGDDLV
+675 YEKLFEDELV

-690 IHTLRPELE
+690 IHTLSPKLE
-699 ALFSSQNIHSTLQCA
+699 ELFSSQGIHSTLQCA
-714 YREGQVFSGFIGFD
+714 YKEDRVFSGFVGFD
-728 ECTGLRLWTQEEIS
+728 ECTGLRLWSQEEIS

-751 SMFLKCKKNNKF
+751 SMFLQRKKNNKL
-763 NQQVQQYKNILDNIS
+763 NQQIQQYQNILDNID
-778 QCIYV
+778 QCICV
-783 IDNENSLLL
+783 INKENNFLL
-792 YANKKFKNMYSEF
+792 YVNKKFKNTYSKF
-805 QIGHP
+805 QIGQP
-810 CNLDSIDIYKTPII
+810 YYLDSIDIHKISII
-824 WDKRSAYLCVGMT
+824 WNKKEAYLCTSTI

>member
-1 MKEDTGLQQVC
+1 MKEDIGLHRMC
-12 GKEQSI
+12 KKEQATK
-18 INNEVISEDMLKSMS
+18 NEVISEDILKSMS

-46 IIWGNTA
+46 IIWGNTS
-53 FYKLLGYTEKEFL
+53 FYQLLGYTEEEFL
-66 LKFSSLRDYYED
+66 VKFSSLKDYYEQ
-78 NIYYFESMK
+78 NLYHFESMK

-96 GKKSIEYH
+96 GEKSIEYQ
-104 ICISVN
+104 ICISAN
-110 HGDPIWVIMTGILIE
+110 NGDPVWVIMTGILIE
-125 SKENEKAIVYILY
+125 SQDNEKSMVYILY
-138 SNINELKIKQDKLY
+138 SKINELKIKQEELSD
-152 EMEKESTKNFEWLMS
+152 MEKESTENFKWMMS

-206 YEVIQDRTSPCPFCT
+206 YEVIQGRTSPCPFCT
-221 NLYLKKDDIY
+221 NSYLKKDDTY

-237 KKLKRTFMIK
+237 KKLKRTFIIK
-247 NRMLNWQGR
+247 DRMLNWQGR
-256 RARIE
+256 RVRIE

-285 TIPAGMVRVDA
+285 TIPAGMVRLDA
-296 RDYLTILWY
+296 RDYLTILWC

-338 SKKRAQDLKESGDNV
+338 SKKLAQDLKESGDNV
-353 VFEARI
+353 VFEAKI
-359 YTRSKEERIWT
+359 YTRSREERIWT
-370 ITLCYIS
+370 VTLCYIS

-392 LDITKERKQIEK
+392 IDITKERKQIEK

-430 FEENLNAMGAMFMID
+430 FEKNLNVMGALFMID

-463 VLTEMASGMR
+463 VLTEMASGMK
-473 KIMRDSDIVGRI
+473 KIMRDSDVVGRI

-500 QDAEKKAEEL
+500 KDAEKKAEEL
-510 LYMFSHLFQKE
+510 LYMFRHLFQKE
-521 KSALKVTC
+521 KSFLKVTC
-529 SIGIAIYPKDGRTF
+529 SIGIAIYPKDGTTF
-543 KEMYT
+543 KEIYAR
-548 KADKALYK
+548 ADKALYQ
-556 AKSLGKNN
+556 AKNMGKNN
-564 YVIYDY
+564 YVIYNQDY
-570 DSFKELEEFNY
+570 FKELEEFDC
-581 SSLGTVIDSEKQYVE
+581 SSLGTVIDSEKQYAE
-596 CPDNLT
+596 YPDNLT

-610 QTDNI
+610 QTDDI
-615 DQTINMILEVVG
+615 DQAINMILEVVG
-627 KQFNVSRAY
+627 KQFDVSRVY
-636 IFENTD
+636 IFENTE

-659 SQMACLQ
+659 SQMAYLQ
-666 NIDFQDYGD
+666 NSNYQDYED
-675 YEKLFGDDLV
+675 YEKLFEDELV

-690 IHTLRPELE
+690 IHTLSPKLE
-699 ALFSSQNIHSTLQCA
+699 ELFSSQGIHSTLQCA
-714 YREGQVFSGFIGFD
+714 YKEDRVFSGFVGFD
-728 ECTGLRLWTQEEIS
+728 ECTGLRLWSQEEIS

-751 SMFLKCKKNNKF
+751 SMFLQRKKNNKL
-763 NQQVQQYKNILDNIS
+763 NQQIQQYQNILDNID
-778 QCIYV
+778 QCICV
-783 IDNENSLLL
+783 INKENNFLL
-792 YANKKFKNMYSEF
+792 YVNKKFKNTYSKF
-805 QIGHP
+805 QIGQP
-810 CNLDSIDIYKTPII
+810 YYLDSIDIHKISII
-824 WDKRSAYLCVGMT
+824 WNKKEAYLCTSMI

>member
-1 MKEDTGLQQVC
+1 MKEDIRLHRMC
-12 GKEQSI
+12 KKEQATK
-18 INNEVISEDMLKSMS
+18 NEVISEDILKSMS

-46 IIWGNTA
+46 IIWGNTS
-53 FYKLLGYTEKEFL
+53 FYQLLGYTEEEFL
-66 LKFSSLRDYYED
+66 VKFSSLKDYYEQ
-78 NIYYFESMK
+78 NLYHFESMK

-96 GKKSIEYH
+96 GEKSIEYQ
-104 ICISVN
+104 ICISAN
-110 HGDPIWVIMTGILIE
+110 NGDPVWVIMTGILIE
-125 SKENEKAIVYILY
+125 SQDNEKSMVYILY
-138 SNINELKIKQDKLY
+138 SKINELKIKQEELSD
-152 EMEKESTKNFEWLMS
+152 MEKESTENFKWMMS

-206 YEVIQDRTSPCPFCT
+206 YEVIQGRTSPCPFCT
-221 NLYLKKDDIY
+221 NSYLKKDDIY

-237 KKLKRTFMIK
+237 KKLKRTFIIK
-247 NRMLNWQGR
+247 DSMLNWQGR
-256 RARIE
+256 RVRIE

-285 TIPAGMVRVDA
+285 TIPAGMVRLDA
-296 RDYLTILWY
+296 RDYLTILWC

-338 SKKRAQDLKESGDNV
+338 SKKLAQDLKESGDNV
-353 VFEARI
+353 VFEAKI
-359 YTRSKEERIWT
+359 YTRSREERIWT
-370 ITLCYIS
+370 VTLCYIS

-392 LDITKERKQIEK
+392 IDITKERKQIEK

-430 FEENLNAMGAMFMID
+430 FEKNLNVMGALFMID

-463 VLTEMASGMR
+463 VLTEMASGMK
-473 KIMRDSDIVGRI
+473 KIMRDSDVVGRI

-500 QDAEKKAEEL
+500 KDAEKKAEEL
-510 LYMFSHLFQKE
+510 LYMFRHLFQKE
-521 KSALKVTC
+521 KSFLKVTC
-529 SIGIAIYPKDGRTF
+529 SIGIAIYPKDGTTF
-543 KEMYT
+543 KEIYAR
-548 KADKALYK
+548 ADKALYQ
-556 AKSLGKNN
+556 AKNMGKNN
-564 YVIYDY
+564 YVIYNQDY
-570 DSFKELEEFNY
+570 FKELEEFDC
-581 SSLGTVIDSEKQYVE
+581 SSLGTVIDSEKQYAE
-596 CPDNLT
+596 YPDNLT

-610 QTDNI
+610 QTDDI
-615 DQTINMILEVVG
+615 DQAINMILEVVG
-627 KQFNVSRAY
+627 KQFDVSRVY
-636 IFENTD
+636 IFENTE

-659 SQMACLQ
+659 SQMAYLQ
-666 NIDFQDYGD
+666 NSNYQDYED
-675 YEKLFGDDLV
+675 YEKLFEDELV

-690 IHTLRPELE
+690 IHTLSPKLE
-699 ALFSSQNIHSTLQCA
+699 ELFSSQGIHSTLQCA
-714 YREGQVFSGFIGFD
+714 YKEDRVFSGFVGFD
-728 ECTGLRLWTQEEIS
+728 ECTGLRLWSQEEIS

-751 SMFLKCKKNNKF
+751 SMFLQRKKNNKL
-763 NQQVQQYKNILDNIS
+763 NQQIQQYQNILDNID
-778 QCIYV
+778 QCICV
-783 IDNENSLLL
+783 INKENNFLL
-792 YANKKFKNMYSEF
+792 YVNKKFKNTYSKF
-805 QIGHP
+805 QIGQP
-810 CNLDSIDIYKTPII
+810 YYLDSIDIHKISII
-824 WDKRSAYLCVGMT
+824 WNKKEAYLCTSTI

>member
-1 MKEDTGLQQVC
+1 MKEDIRLHRMC
-12 GKEQSI
+12 KKEQATK
-18 INNEVISEDMLKSMS
+18 NEVISEDILKSMS

-46 IIWGNTA
+46 IIWGNTS
-53 FYKLLGYTEKEFL
+53 FYQLLGYTEEEFL
-66 LKFSSLRDYYED
+66 VKFSSLKDYYEQ
-78 NIYYFESMK
+78 NLYHFESMK

-96 GKKSIEYH
+96 GEKSIEYQ
-104 ICISVN
+104 ICISAN
-110 HGDPIWVIMTGILIE
+110 NGDPVWVIMTGILIE
-125 SKENEKAIVYILY
+125 SQDNEKSMVYILY
-138 SNINELKIKQDKLY
+138 SKINELKIKQEELSD
-152 EMEKESTKNFEWLMS
+152 MEKESTENFKWMMS

-206 YEVIQDRTSPCPFCT
+206 YEVIQGRTSPCPFCT
-221 NLYLKKDDIY
+221 NSYLKKDDIY

-237 KKLKRTFMIK
+237 KKLKRTFIIK
-247 NRMLNWQGR
+247 DRMLNWQGR
-256 RARIE
+256 RVRIE

-285 TIPAGMVRVDA
+285 TIPAGMVRLDA
-296 RDYLTILWY
+296 RDYLTILWC

-338 SKKRAQDLKESGDNV
+338 SKKLAQDLKESGDNV
-353 VFEARI
+353 VFEAKI
-359 YTRSKEERIWT
+359 YTRSREERIWT
-370 ITLCYIS
+370 VTLCYIS

-392 LDITKERKQIEK
+392 IDITKERKQIEK

-430 FEENLNAMGAMFMID
+430 FEKNLNVMGALFMID

-463 VLTEMASGMR
+463 VLTEMASGMK
-473 KIMRDSDIVGRI
+473 KIMRDSDVVGRI

-500 QDAEKKAEEL
+500 KDAEKKAEEL
-510 LYMFSHLFQKE
+510 LYIFRHLFQKE
-521 KSALKVTC
+521 KSFLKVTC
-529 SIGIAIYPKDGRTF
+529 SIGIAIYPKDGTTF
-543 KEMYT
+543 KEIYAR
-548 KADKALYK
+548 ADKALYQ
-556 AKSLGKNN
+556 AKNMGKNN
-564 YVIYDY
+564 YVIYNQDY
-570 DSFKELEEFNY
+570 FKELEEFDC
-581 SSLGTVIDSEKQYVE
+581 SSLGTVIDSEKQYAE
-596 CPDNLT
+596 YPDNLT

-610 QTDNI
+610 QTDDI
-615 DQTINMILEVVG
+615 DQAINMILEVVG
-627 KQFNVSRAY
+627 KQFDVSRVY
-636 IFENTD
+636 IFENTE

-659 SQMACLQ
+659 SQMAYLQ
-666 NIDFQDYGD
+666 NSNYQDYED
-675 YEKLFGDDLV
+675 YEKLFEDELV

-690 IHTLRPELE
+690 IHTLSPKLE
-699 ALFSSQNIHSTLQCA
+699 ELFSSQGIHSTLQCA
-714 YREGQVFSGFIGFD
+714 YKEDRVFSGFVGFD
-728 ECTGLRLWTQEEIS
+728 ECTGLRLWSQEEIS

-751 SMFLKCKKNNKF
+751 SMFLQRKKNNKL
-763 NQQVQQYKNILDNIS
+763 NQQIQQYQNILDNID
-778 QCIYV
+778 QCICV
-783 IDNENSLLL
+783 INKENNFLL
-792 YANKKFKNMYSEF
+792 YVNKKFKNTYSKF
-805 QIGHP
+805 QIGQP
-810 CNLDSIDIYKTPII
+810 YYLDSIDIHKISII
-824 WDKRSAYLCVGMT
+824 WNKKEAYLCTSTI

>member
-1 MKEDTGLQQVC
+1 MKEDIRLHRMC
-12 GKEQSI
+12 KKEQATK
-18 INNEVISEDMLKSMS
+18 NEVISEDILKSMS

-46 IIWGNTA
+46 IIWGNTS
-53 FYKLLGYTEKEFL
+53 FYQLLGYTEEEFL
-66 LKFSSLRDYYED
+66 VKFSSLKDYYEQ
-78 NIYYFESMK
+78 NLYHFESMK

-96 GKKSIEYH
+96 GEKSIEYQ
-104 ICISVN
+104 ICISAN
-110 HGDPIWVIMTGILIE
+110 NGDPVWVIMTGILIE
-125 SKENEKAIVYILY
+125 SQDNEKSMVYILY
-138 SNINELKIKQDKLY
+138 SKINELKIKQEELSD
-152 EMEKESTKNFEWLMS
+152 MEKESTENFKWMMS

-206 YEVIQDRTSPCPFCT
+206 YEVIQGRTSPCPFCT
-221 NLYLKKDDIY
+221 NSYLKKDDIY

-237 KKLKRTFMIK
+237 KKLKRTFIIK
-247 NRMLNWQGR
+247 DRMLNWQGR
-256 RARIE
+256 RVRIE

-285 TIPAGMVRVDA
+285 TIPAGMVRLDA
-296 RDYLTILWY
+296 RDYLTILWC

-338 SKKRAQDLKESGDNV
+338 SKKLAQDLKESGDNV
-353 VFEARI
+353 VFEAKI
-359 YTRSKEERIWT
+359 YTRSREERIWT
-370 ITLCYIS
+370 VTLCYII

-392 LDITKERKQIEK
+392 IDITKERKQIEK

-430 FEENLNAMGAMFMID
+430 FEKNLNVMGALFMID

-463 VLTEMASGMR
+463 VLTEMASGMK
-473 KIMRDSDIVGRI
+473 KIMRDSDVVGRI

-500 QDAEKKAEEL
+500 KDAEKKAEEL
-510 LYMFSHLFQKE
+510 LYMFRHLFQKE
-521 KSALKVTC
+521 KSFLKVTC
-529 SIGIAIYPKDGRTF
+529 SIGIAIYPKDGTTF
-543 KEMYT
+543 KEIYAR
-548 KADKALYK
+548 ADKALYQ
-556 AKSLGKNN
+556 AKNMGKNN
-564 YVIYDY
+564 YVIYNQDY
-570 DSFKELEEFNY
+570 FKELEEFDC
-581 SSLGTVIDSEKQYVE
+581 SSLGTVIDSEKQYAE
-596 CPDNLT
+596 YPDNLT

-610 QTDNI
+610 QTDDI
-615 DQTINMILEVVG
+615 DQAINMILEVVG
-627 KQFNVSRAY
+627 KQFDVSRVY
-636 IFENTD
+636 IFENTE

-659 SQMACLQ
+659 SQMAYLQ
-666 NIDFQDYGD
+666 NSNYQDYED
-675 YEKLFGDDLV
+675 YEKLFEDELV

-690 IHTLRPELE
+690 IHTLSPKLE
-699 ALFSSQNIHSTLQCA
+699 ELFSSQGIHSTLQCA
-714 YREGQVFSGFIGFD
+714 YKEDRVFSGFVGFD
-728 ECTGLRLWTQEEIS
+728 ECTGLRLWSQEEIS

-751 SMFLKCKKNNKF
+751 SMFLQRKKNNKL
-763 NQQVQQYKNILDNIS
+763 NQQIQQYQNILDNID
-778 QCIYV
+778 QCICV
-783 IDNENSLLL
+783 INKENNFLL
-792 YANKKFKNMYSEF
+792 YVNKKFKNTYSKF
-805 QIGHP
+805 QIGQP
-810 CNLDSIDIYKTPII
+810 YYLDSIDIHKISII
-824 WDKRSAYLCVGMT
+824 WNKKEAYLCTSTI

>member
-1 MKEDTGLQQVC
+1 MKEDIRLHRMC
-12 GKEQSI
+12 KKEQATK
-18 INNEVISEDMLKSMS
+18 NEVISEDILKSMS

-46 IIWGNTA
+46 IIWGNTS
-53 FYKLLGYTEKEFL
+53 FYQLLGYTEEEFL
-66 LKFSSLRDYYED
+66 VKFSSLKDYYEQ
-78 NIYYFESMK
+78 NLYHFESMK

-96 GKKSIEYH
+96 GEKSIEYQ
-104 ICISVN
+104 ICISAN
-110 HGDPIWVIMTGILIE
+110 NGDPVWVIMTGILIE
-125 SKENEKAIVYILY
+125 SQDNEKSMVYILY
-138 SNINELKIKQDKLY
+138 SKINELKIKQEELSD
-152 EMEKESTKNFEWLMS
+152 MEKESTENFKWMMS

-172 VYISDMD
+172 IYISDMD

-206 YEVIQDRTSPCPFCT
+206 YEVIQGRTSPCPFCT
-221 NLYLKKDDIY
+221 NSYLKKDDIY

-237 KKLKRTFMIK
+237 KKLKRTFIIK
-247 NRMLNWQGR
+247 DRMLNWQGR
-256 RARIE
+256 RVRIE

-285 TIPAGMVRVDA
+285 TIPAGMVRLDA
-296 RDYLTILWY
+296 RDYLTILWC

-338 SKKRAQDLKESGDNV
+338 SKKLAQDLKESGDNV
-353 VFEARI
+353 VFEAKI
-359 YTRSKEERIWT
+359 YTRSREERIWT
-370 ITLCYIS
+370 VTLCYIS

-392 LDITKERKQIEK
+392 IDITKERKQIEK

-430 FEENLNAMGAMFMID
+430 FEKNLNVMGALFMID

-463 VLTEMASGMR
+463 VLTEMASGMK
-473 KIMRDSDIVGRI
+473 KIMRDSDVVGRI

-500 QDAEKKAEEL
+500 KDAEKKAEEL
-510 LYMFSHLFQKE
+510 LYMFRHLFQKE
-521 KSALKVTC
+521 KSFLKVTC
-529 SIGIAIYPKDGRTF
+529 SIGIAIYPKDGTTF
-543 KEMYT
+543 KEIYAR
-548 KADKALYK
+548 ADKALYQ
-556 AKSLGKNN
+556 AKNMGKNN
-564 YVIYDY
+564 YVIYNQDY
-570 DSFKELEEFNY
+570 FKELEEFDC
-581 SSLGTVIDSEKQYVE
+581 SSLGTVIDSEKQYAE
-596 CPDNLT
+596 YPDNLT

-610 QTDNI
+610 QTDDI
-615 DQTINMILEVVG
+615 DQAINMILEVVG
-627 KQFNVSRAY
+627 KQFDVSRVY
-636 IFENTD
+636 IFENTE

-659 SQMACLQ
+659 SQMAYLQ
-666 NIDFQDYGD
+666 NSNYQDYED
-675 YEKLFGDDLV
+675 YEKLFEDELV

-690 IHTLRPELE
+690 IHTLSPKLE
-699 ALFSSQNIHSTLQCA
+699 ELFSSQGIHSTLQCA
-714 YREGQVFSGFIGFD
+714 YKEDRVFSGFVGFD
-728 ECTGLRLWTQEEIS
+728 ECTGLRLWSQEEIS

-751 SMFLKCKKNNKF
+751 SMFLQRKKNNKL
-763 NQQVQQYKNILDNIS
+763 NQQIQQYQNILDNID
-778 QCIYV
+778 QCICV
-783 IDNENSLLL
+783 INKENNFLL
-792 YANKKFKNMYSEF
+792 YVNKKFKNTYSKF
-805 QIGHP
+805 QIGQP
-810 CNLDSIDIYKTPII
+810 YYLDSIDIHKISII
-824 WDKRSAYLCVGMT
+824 WNKKEAYLCTSTI

>member
-1 MKEDTGLQQVC
+1 MKEDIRLHRMC
-12 GKEQSI
+12 KKEQATK
-18 INNEVISEDMLKSMS
+18 NEVISEDILKSMS

-46 IIWGNTA
+46 IIWGNTS
-53 FYKLLGYTEKEFL
+53 FYQLLGYTEEEFL
-66 LKFSSLRDYYED
+66 VKFSSLKDYYEQ
-78 NIYYFESMK
+78 NLYHFESMK

-96 GKKSIEYH
+96 GEKSIEYQ
-104 ICISVN
+104 ICISAN
-110 HGDPIWVIMTGILIE
+110 NGDPVWVIMTGILIE
-125 SKENEKAIVYILY
+125 SQDNEKSMVYILY
-138 SNINELKIKQDKLY
+138 SKINELKIKQEELSD
-152 EMEKESTKNFEWLMS
+152 MEKESTENFKWMMS

-206 YEVIQDRTSPCPFCT
+206 YEVIQGRTSPCPFCT
-221 NLYLKKDDIY
+221 NSYLKKDDIY

-237 KKLKRTFMIK
+237 KKLKRTFIIK
-247 NRMLNWQGR
+247 DRMLNWQGR
-256 RARIE
+256 RVRIE

-285 TIPAGMVRVDA
+285 TIPAGMVRLDA
-296 RDYLTILWY
+296 RDYLTILWC

-338 SKKRAQDLKESGDNV
+338 SKKLAQDLKESGDNI
-353 VFEARI
+353 VFEAKI
-359 YTRSKEERIWT
+359 YTRSREERIWT
-370 ITLCYIS
+370 VTLCYIS

-392 LDITKERKQIEK
+392 IDITKERKQIEK

-430 FEENLNAMGAMFMID
+430 FEKNLNVMGALFMID

-463 VLTEMASGMR
+463 VLTEMASGMK
-473 KIMRDSDIVGRI
+473 KIMRDSDVVGRI

-500 QDAEKKAEEL
+500 KDAEKKAEEL
-510 LYMFSHLFQKE
+510 LYMFRHLFQKE
-521 KSALKVTC
+521 KSFLKVTC
-529 SIGIAIYPKDGRTF
+529 SIGIAIYPKDGTTF
-543 KEMYT
+543 KEIYAR
-548 KADKALYK
+548 ADKALYQ
-556 AKSLGKNN
+556 AKNMGKNN
-564 YVIYDY
+564 YVIYNQDY
-570 DSFKELEEFNY
+570 FKELEEFDC
-581 SSLGTVIDSEKQYVE
+581 SSLGTVIDSEKQYAE
-596 CPDNLT
+596 YPDNLT

-610 QTDNI
+610 QTDDI
-615 DQTINMILEVVG
+615 DQAINMILEVVG
-627 KQFNVSRAY
+627 KQFDVSRVY
-636 IFENTD
+636 IFENTE

-659 SQMACLQ
+659 SQMAYLQ
-666 NIDFQDYGD
+666 NSNYQEYED
-675 YEKLFGDDLV
+675 YEKLFEDELV

-690 IHTLRPELE
+690 IHTLSPKLE
-699 ALFSSQNIHSTLQCA
+699 ELFSSQGIHSTLQCA
-714 YREGQVFSGFIGFD
+714 YKEDRVFSGFVGFD
-728 ECTGLRLWTQEEIS
+728 ECTGLRLWSQEEIS

-751 SMFLKCKKNNKF
+751 SMFLQRKKNNKL
-763 NQQVQQYKNILDNIS
+763 NQQIQQYQNILDNID
-778 QCIYV
+778 QCICV
-783 IDNENSLLL
+783 INKENNFLL
-792 YANKKFKNMYSEF
+792 YVNKKFKNTYSKF
-805 QIGHP
+805 QIGQP
-810 CNLDSIDIYKTPII
+810 YYLDSIDIHKISII
-824 WDKRSAYLCVGMT
+824 WNKKEAYLCTSTI

>member
-1 MKEDTGLQQVC
+1 MKEDIRLHRMC
-12 GKEQSI
+12 KKEQATK
-18 INNEVISEDMLKSMS
+18 NEVISEDILKSMS
-33 IGVSKHF
+33 MGVSKHF

-46 IIWGNTA
+46 IIWGNTS
-53 FYKLLGYTEKEFL
+53 FYQLLGYTEEEFL
-66 LKFSSLRDYYED
+66 VKFSSLKDYYEQ
-78 NIYYFESMK
+78 NLYHFESMK

-96 GKKSIEYH
+96 GEKSIEYQ
-104 ICISVN
+104 ICISAN
-110 HGDPIWVIMTGILIE
+110 NGDPVWVIMTGILIE
-125 SKENEKAIVYILY
+125 SQDNEKSMVYILY
-138 SNINELKIKQDKLY
+138 SKINELKIKQEELSD
-152 EMEKESTKNFEWLMS
+152 MEKESTENFKWMMS

-206 YEVIQDRTSPCPFCT
+206 YEVIQGRTSPCPFCT
-221 NLYLKKDDIY
+221 NSYLKKDDIY

-237 KKLKRTFMIK
+237 KKLKRTFIIK
-247 NRMLNWQGR
+247 DRMLNWQGR
-256 RARIE
+256 RVRIE

-285 TIPAGMVRVDA
+285 TIPAGMVRLDA
-296 RDYLTILWY
+296 RDYLTILWC

-338 SKKRAQDLKESGDNV
+338 SKKLAQDLKESGDNV
-353 VFEARI
+353 VFEAKI
-359 YTRSKEERIWT
+359 YTRSREERIWT
-370 ITLCYIS
+370 VTLCYIS

-392 LDITKERKQIEK
+392 IDITKERKQIEK

-430 FEENLNAMGAMFMID
+430 FEKNLNVMGALFMID

-463 VLTEMASGMR
+463 VLTEMASGMK
-473 KIMRDSDIVGRI
+473 KIMRDSDVVGRI

-500 QDAEKKAEEL
+500 KDAEKKAEEL
-510 LYMFSHLFQKE
+510 LYMFRHLFQKE
-521 KSALKVTC
+521 KSFLKVTC
-529 SIGIAIYPKDGRTF
+529 SIGIAIYPKDGTTF
-543 KEMYT
+543 KEIYAR
-548 KADKALYK
+548 ADKALYQ
-556 AKSLGKNN
+556 AKNMGKNN
-564 YVIYDY
+564 YVIYNQDY
-570 DSFKELEEFNY
+570 FKELEEFDC
-581 SSLGTVIDSEKQYVE
+581 SSLGTVIDSEKQYAE
-596 CPDNLT
+596 YPDNLT

-610 QTDNI
+610 QTDDI
-615 DQTINMILEVVG
+615 DQAINMILEVVG
-627 KQFNVSRAY
+627 KQFDVSRVY
-636 IFENTD
+636 IFENTE

-659 SQMACLQ
+659 SQMAYLQ
-666 NIDFQDYGD
+666 NSNYQDYED
-675 YEKLFGDDLV
+675 YEKLFEDELV

-690 IHTLRPELE
+690 IHTLSPKLE
-699 ALFSSQNIHSTLQCA
+699 ELFSSQGIHSTLQCA
-714 YREGQVFSGFIGFD
+714 YKEDRVFSGFVGFD
-728 ECTGLRLWTQEEIS
+728 ECTGLRLWSQEEIS

-751 SMFLKCKKNNKF
+751 SMFLQRKKNNKL
-763 NQQVQQYKNILDNIS
+763 NQQIQQYQNILDNID
-778 QCIYV
+778 QCICV
-783 IDNENSLLL
+783 INKENNFLL
-792 YANKKFKNMYSEF
+792 YVNKKFKNTYSKF
-805 QIGHP
+805 QIGQP
-810 CNLDSIDIYKTPII
+810 YYLDSIDIHKISII
-824 WDKRSAYLCVGMT
+824 WNKKEAYLCTSTI

>member
-1 MKEDTGLQQVC
+1 MKEDIRLHRMC
-12 GKEQSI
+12 KKEQATK
-18 INNEVISEDMLKSMS
+18 NEVISEDILKSMS

-46 IIWGNTA
+46 IIWGNTS
-53 FYKLLGYTEKEFL
+53 FYQLLGYTEEEFL
-66 LKFSSLRDYYED
+66 VKFSSLKDYYEQ
-78 NIYYFESMK
+78 NLYHFESMK

-96 GKKSIEYH
+96 GEKSIEYQ
-104 ICISVN
+104 ICISAN
-110 HGDPIWVIMTGILIE
+110 NGDPVWVIMTGILIE
-125 SKENEKAIVYILY
+125 SQDNEKSMVYILY
-138 SNINELKIKQDKLY
+138 SKINELKIKQEELSD
-152 EMEKESTKNFEWLMS
+152 MEKESTENFKWMMS

-206 YEVIQDRTSPCPFCT
+206 YEVIQGRTSPCPFCT
-221 NLYLKKDDIY
+221 NSYLKKDDIY

-237 KKLKRTFMIK
+237 KKLKRTFIIK
-247 NRMLNWQGR
+247 DRMLNWKGR
-256 RARIE
+256 RVRIE

-285 TIPAGMVRVDA
+285 TIPAGMVRLDA
-296 RDYLTILWY
+296 RDYLTILWC

-338 SKKRAQDLKESGDNV
+338 SKKLAQDLKESGDNV
-353 VFEARI
+353 VFEAKI
-359 YTRSKEERIWT
+359 YTRSREERIWT
-370 ITLCYIS
+370 VTLCYIS

-392 LDITKERKQIEK
+392 IDITKERKQIEK

-430 FEENLNAMGAMFMID
+430 FEKNLNVMGALFMID

-463 VLTEMASGMR
+463 VLTEMASGMK
-473 KIMRDSDIVGRI
+473 KIMHDSDVVGRI

-500 QDAEKKAEEL
+500 KDAEKKAEEL
-510 LYMFSHLFQKE
+510 LYMFRHLFQKE
-521 KSALKVTC
+521 KSFLKVTC
-529 SIGIAIYPKDGRTF
+529 SIGIAIYPKDGTTF
-543 KEMYT
+543 KEIYAR
-548 KADKALYK
+548 ADKALYQ
-556 AKSLGKNN
+556 AKNMGKNN
-564 YVIYDY
+564 YVIYNQDY
-570 DSFKELEEFNY
+570 FKELEEFDC
-581 SSLGTVIDSEKQYVE
+581 SSLGTVIDSEKQYAE
-596 CPDNLT
+596 YPDNLT

-610 QTDNI
+610 QTDDI
-615 DQTINMILEVVG
+615 DQAINMILEVVG
-627 KQFNVSRAY
+627 KQFDVSRVY
-636 IFENTD
+636 IFENTE

-659 SQMACLQ
+659 SQMAYLQ
-666 NIDFQDYGD
+666 NSNYQDYED
-675 YEKLFGDDLV
+675 YEKLFEDELV

-690 IHTLRPELE
+690 IHTLSPKLE
-699 ALFSSQNIHSTLQCA
+699 ELFSSQGIHSTLQCA
-714 YREGQVFSGFIGFD
+714 YKEDRVFSGFVGFD
-728 ECTGLRLWTQEEIS
+728 ECTGLRLWSQEEIS

-751 SMFLKCKKNNKF
+751 SMFLQRKKNNKL
-763 NQQVQQYKNILDNIS
+763 NQQIQQYQNILDNID
-778 QCIYV
+778 QCICV
-783 IDNENSLLL
+783 INKENNFLL
-792 YANKKFKNMYSEF
+792 YVNKKFKNTYSKF
-805 QIGHP
+805 QIGQP
-810 CNLDSIDIYKTPII
+810 YYLDSIDIHKISII
-824 WDKRSAYLCVGMT
+824 WNKKEAYLCTSTI

>member
-1 MKEDTGLQQVC
+1 MKEDIRLHRMC
-12 GKEQSI
+12 KKEQATK
-18 INNEVISEDMLKSMS
+18 NEVISEDILKSMS

-46 IIWGNTA
+46 IIWGNTS
-53 FYKLLGYTEKEFL
+53 FYQLLGYTEEEFL
-66 LKFSSLRDYYED
+66 VKFSSLKDYYEQ
-78 NIYYFESMK
+78 NLYHFESMK

-96 GKKSIEYH
+96 GEKSIEYQ
-104 ICISVN
+104 ICISAN
-110 HGDPIWVIMTGILIE
+110 NGDPVWVIMTGILIE
-125 SKENEKAIVYILY
+125 SQDNEKSMVYILY
-138 SNINELKIKQDKLY
+138 SKINELKIKQEELSD
-152 EMEKESTKNFEWLMS
+152 MEKESTENFKWMMS

-192 TLQASANELIGRKC
+192 TLQASANELIGKKC
-206 YEVIQDRTSPCPFCT
+206 YEVIQGRTSPCPFCT
-221 NLYLKKDDIY
+221 NSYLKKDDIY

-237 KKLKRTFMIK
+237 KKLKRTFIIK
-247 NRMLNWQGR
+247 DRMLNWQGR
-256 RARIE
+256 RVRIE

-285 TIPAGMVRVDA
+285 TIPAGMVRLDA
-296 RDYLTILWY
+296 RDYLTILWC

-338 SKKRAQDLKESGDNV
+338 SKKLAQDLKESGDNV
-353 VFEARI
+353 VFEAKI
-359 YTRSKEERIWT
+359 YTRSREERIWT
-370 ITLCYIS
+370 VTLCYIS

-392 LDITKERKQIEK
+392 IDITKERKQIEK

-430 FEENLNAMGAMFMID
+430 FEKNLNVMGALFMID

-463 VLTEMASGMR
+463 VLTEMASGMK
-473 KIMRDSDIVGRI
+473 KIMRDSDVVGRI

-500 QDAEKKAEEL
+500 KDAEKKAEEL
-510 LYMFSHLFQKE
+510 LYMFRHLFQKE
-521 KSALKVTC
+521 KSFLKVTC
-529 SIGIAIYPKDGRTF
+529 SIGIAIYPKDGTTF
-543 KEMYT
+543 KEIYAR
-548 KADKALYK
+548 ADKALYQ
-556 AKSLGKNN
+556 AKNMGKNN
-564 YVIYDY
+564 YVIYNQDY
-570 DSFKELEEFNY
+570 FKELEEFDC
-581 SSLGTVIDSEKQYVE
+581 SSLGTVIDSEKQYAE
-596 CPDNLT
+596 YPDNLT

-610 QTDNI
+610 QTDDI
-615 DQTINMILEVVG
+615 DQAINMILEVVG
-627 KQFNVSRAY
+627 KQFDVSRVY
-636 IFENTD
+636 IFENTE

-659 SQMACLQ
+659 SQMAYLQ
-666 NIDFQDYGD
+666 NSNYQDYED
-675 YEKLFGDDLV
+675 YEKLFEDELV

-690 IHTLRPELE
+690 IHTLSPKLE
-699 ALFSSQNIHSTLQCA
+699 ELFSSQGIHSTLQCA
-714 YREGQVFSGFIGFD
+714 YKEDRVFSGFVGFD
-728 ECTGLRLWTQEEIS
+728 ECTGLRLWSQEEIS

-751 SMFLKCKKNNKF
+751 SMFLQRKKNNKL
-763 NQQVQQYKNILDNIS
+763 NQQIQQYQNILDNID
-778 QCIYV
+778 QCICV
-783 IDNENSLLL
+783 INKENNFLL
-792 YANKKFKNMYSEF
+792 YVNKKFKNTYSKF
-805 QIGHP
+805 QIGQP
-810 CNLDSIDIYKTPII
+810 YYLDSIDIHKISII
-824 WDKRSAYLCVGMT
+824 WNKKEAYLCTSMI

>member
-1 MKEDTGLQQVC
+1 MCK
-12 GKEQSI
+12 KEQATK
-18 INNEVISEDMLKSMS
+18 NEVISEDILKSMS

-46 IIWGNTA
+46 IIWGNTS
-53 FYKLLGYTEKEFL
+53 FYQLLGYTEEEFL
-66 LKFSSLRDYYED
+66 VKFSSLKDYYEQ
-78 NIYYFESMK
+78 NLYHFESMK

-96 GKKSIEYH
+96 GEKSIEYQ
-104 ICISVN
+104 ICISAN
-110 HGDPIWVIMTGILIE
+110 NGDPVWVIMTGILIE
-125 SKENEKAIVYILY
+125 SQDNEKSMVYILY
-138 SNINELKIKQDKLY
+138 SKINELKIKQEELSD
-152 EMEKESTKNFEWLMS
+152 MEKESTENFKWMMS

-206 YEVIQDRTSPCPFCT
+206 YEVIQGRTSPCPFCT
-221 NLYLKKDDIY
+221 NSYLKKDDIY

-237 KKLKRTFMIK
+237 KKLKRTFIIK
-247 NRMLNWQGR
+247 DRMLNWQGR
-256 RARIE
+256 RVRIE

-285 TIPAGMVRVDA
+285 TIPAGMVRLDA
-296 RDYLTILWY
+296 RDYLTILWC

-338 SKKRAQDLKESGDNV
+338 SKKLAQDLKESGDNV
-353 VFEARI
+353 VFEAKI
-359 YTRSKEERIWT
+359 YTRSREERIWT
-370 ITLCYIS
+370 VTLCYIS

-392 LDITKERKQIEK
+392 IDITKERKQIEK

-430 FEENLNAMGAMFMID
+430 FEKNLNVMGALFMID

-463 VLTEMASGMR
+463 VLTEMASGMK
-473 KIMRDSDIVGRI
+473 KIMRDSDVVGRI

-500 QDAEKKAEEL
+500 KDAEKKAEEL
-510 LYMFSHLFQKE
+510 LYMFRHLFQKE
-521 KSALKVTC
+521 KSFLKVTC
-529 SIGIAIYPKDGRTF
+529 SIGIAIYPKDGTTF
-543 KEMYT
+543 KEIYAR
-548 KADKALYK
+548 ADKALYQ
-556 AKSLGKNN
+556 AKNMGKNN
-564 YVIYDY
+564 YVIYNQDY
-570 DSFKELEEFNY
+570 FKELEEFDC
-581 SSLGTVIDSEKQYVE
+581 SSLGTVIDSEKQYAE
-596 CPDNLT
+596 YPDNLT

-610 QTDNI
+610 QTDDI
-615 DQTINMILEVVG
+615 DQAINMILEVVG
-627 KQFNVSRAY
+627 KQFDVSRVY
-636 IFENTD
+636 IFENTE

-659 SQMACLQ
+659 SQMAYLQ
-666 NIDFQDYGD
+666 NSNYQEYED
-675 YEKLFGDDLV
+675 YEKLFEDELV

-690 IHTLRPELE
+690 IHTLSPKLE
-699 ALFSSQNIHSTLQCA
+699 ELFSSQGIHSTLQCA
-714 YREGQVFSGFIGFD
+714 YKEDRVFSGFVGFD
-728 ECTGLRLWTQEEIS
+728 ECTGLRLWSQEEIS

-751 SMFLKCKKNNKF
+751 SMFLQRKKNNKL
-763 NQQVQQYKNILDNIS
+763 NQQIQQYQNILDNID
-778 QCIYV
+778 QCICV
-783 IDNENSLLL
+783 INKENNFLL
-792 YANKKFKNMYSEF
+792 YVNKKFKNTYSKF
-805 QIGHP
+805 QIGQP
-810 CNLDSIDIYKTPII
+810 YYLDSTDIHKISII
-824 WDKRSAYLCVGMT
+824 WNKKEAYLCTSMI